1 MNDILKTYK
10 EQFREN
16 RHMLRRYTAFVLA
29 LAMITTLFV
38 NWQLH
43 GIGISMTAQYQCHEV
58 EHTHTAACYDKV
70 LICGYTEGE
79 LENADEIAAAEA
91 AAGSAQSSAE
101 DEIMPL
107 ELEPQ
112 IEFVPHEHTADC
124 YVEVQ
129 TLTCMEEEHTHGDDC
144 FDPEDGTL
152 ICEKYE
158 HTHGESCYTTEY
170 ELACGLEEGE
180 LVEQVVE
187 PTQTAELVAMAV
199 AEPVALEP
207 VVNTVEPIYHHHT
220 DACYEKVLTCP
231 LPEHHHTVACLSD
244 TSADLETPEEWQA
257 ANADAVITG
266 EWNKDLLS
274 VAKTQLGYE
283 QSVKNFEIDP
293 ADGVTLHYY
302 SRYGQSYG
310 NPYGEWDV
318 MFLSYCLKYAE
329 IPQSAIPQEAS
340 VLALRSSM
348 SGMDWLLQED
358 GSAAQP
364 GDIVIYNKYVT
375 RTVAV
380 DSSAAGAEPDL
391 DDLFNV
397 DTADT
402 SFSMDAAFENGA
414 ELEDS
419 DASALAAAPSTALQD
434 PAAAPS
440 TGTQDTVIA
449 PSTGTQDT
457 VLTPSIVDPEPEQPA
472 EKPVYSAGTAAS
484 STAASTPSTV
494 TSASSTVSSA
504 SGADTLAPS
513 VGSPAAE
520 PQTTTVTDALPVE
533 TVGIVSEVNE
543 DAGTLTVIS
552 GDVNGKVDEVT
563 LFNTDV
569 ENVISVAYAQIALSE
584 GDSDS
589 DDDTASDIIEI
600 DPVFS
605 CSVTTVY
612 ETASASAVRPSRSRA
627 ARYAAPSTY
636 AVTAVSATPVDMGTH
651 ITNVSVQVPNST
663 DGSGVVTSWKDA
675 NGIVRPGQT
684 VKVQLNYSFNKNEIT
699 KDNRVA
705 TYKLPNGITLL
716 PSVSHSGN
724 ITWRDITT
732 GKDVVVGTYNIDGD
746 TVTFTYNEDF
756 ADGKAFDGDF
766 EFKASASSDSSMEGQ
781 TIHFGGTTGS
791 VTIKKEDLISDLSLS
806 KNVQK
811 DASGKELIKYD
822 STAKTLD
829 IAYEVVAKTTNGT
842 GDTVN
847 LTDFFDTVNS
857 SLPSNATY
865 RQDTIKLIK
874 IAADGTEKDVT
885 TDYQSKL
892 TVGTELKYDALPE
905 LKAGEQYV
913 LRYHATIPVNDD
925 YTYKAINKVKAEF
938 DGKDSS
944 TSTEVKNTNPR
955 LTKSGNYDASSR
967 IITWT
972 VKINNPYGEDLRGKT
987 FKDFLPAGLEVVDVV
1002 KIQRGYYSDDIK
1014 PVSAADFIKDGYS
1027 YTFPTDLAHGPETE
1041 SFYTIEIKTKVPDN
1055 TTVGTIYTNTA
1066 DFDGSGASGDVTV
1079 TDRSSYLNKSLSK
1092 AEDLETGKKKL
1103 TWQTSVSI
1111 PTGWD
1116 EITLTDTIHDAE
1128 VNGTE
1133 QDGTHYA
1140 VLSELKEEIKNNLH
1154 LTLFNSSDTVTM
1166 ANASDYNVTFTVTYY
1181 DENNAVVTNDDAHV
1195 TKFSI
1200 TAKLA
1205 DGKTL
1210 DATSMELSSYH
1221 TVADISNAGIE
1232 EPWRFVNNAA
1242 SGGKTT
1248 DASYTYK
1255 KPKEAKLEKL
1265 VYNENNFDAA
1275 GSKISELDY
1284 DKNNGKIY
1292 YELTIP
1298 TSLTCKDE
1306 LTTKDLVITDTL
1318 PAGVT
1323 FDISSVDVG
1332 ANEYKSDG
1340 SVLHQTWFAHTI
1352 YGSNGRLDY
1361 EISATKNFSASK
1373 THIGVND
1380 TDRTITF
1387 TINKGYNVSAK
1398 PQVFYIRYS
1407 VSVAE
1412 DASWDDLRTQNI
1424 YRNSAE
1430 WNGDKAETKT
1440 TVKRSYEK
1448 LYKTGTIVDEGTD
1461 ATGNKL
1467 ATKKINYS
1475 VVINPT
1481 GDNLLNTSNT
1491 LTLTD
1496 TLSFDPSDNTSADLD
1511 LSSIHLYGVTL
1522 DTTTGNLV
1530 ADHTN
1535 EIGHDRFTAIYDSP
1549 NHTMTVTVPDELAC
1563 VLEYTYQISY
1573 PSSTE
1578 VTVKNHANLIGLEE
1592 KWVDTHVVNY
1602 DSTAT
1607 VRFSKFDLNKVDSND
1622 YLVTLRGA
1630 IFQLAKWN
1638 KTTKT
1643 FDEVCTLKTN
1653 ASGQIN
1659 FGLQDSSATAE
1670 SFTESS
1676 AQLLCSTLYRIV
1688 ETDAPTGYAPSKSPI
1703 YLLWGAFSSI
1713 KRADAFNAATG
1724 GESYIHDASEYDK
1737 WLDCNNVTYLARGD
1751 ISAVYVPNTANS
1763 ITVAKH
1769 WLDTD
1774 GKTELALDRVNS
1786 TYTATVELWRKGYQ
1800 SGGEKPDTKVESV
1813 TLDSS
1818 NNWSYSWNDLPLTDP
1833 ADSSITYK
1841 YYVKETA
1848 CSGTFKYD
1856 LNNTGITGGTILL
1869 YNQVPEDANY
1879 ELPSTGGSGT
1889 LPYTAVGGTMMLTA
1903 LAYSFIHRKRRHEGR
1918 ADD

>member
-1 MNDILKTYK
+1 MNDILKTYM
-10 EQFREN
+10 ERFREN
-16 RHMLRRYTAFVLA
+16 RHTLRRYTAFVLA
-29 LAMITTLFV
+29 LAIITTLFV

-43 GIGISMTAQYQCHEV
+43 GVGISMTAQYQCGEE
-58 EHTHTAACYDKV
+58 EHTHTADCYTKV
-70 LICGYTEGE
+70 LTCGYEEGE
-79 LENADEIAAAEA
+79 LENADELAAAAATSQPTVEA
-91 AAGSAQSSAE
+91 EPA
-101 DEIMPL
+101 PL
-107 ELEPQ
+107 SLEPQ
-112 IEFVPHEHTADC
+112 IEFVPHEHTEDC
-124 YVEVQ
+124 YTEVQ
-129 TLTCMEEEHTHGDDC
+129 TLTCMEEEHVHGDDC
-144 FDPEDGTL
+144 FDPEDGSL
-152 ICEKYE
+152 ICDKFE
-158 HTHGESCYTTEY
+158 HTHDESCYTTEY
-170 ELACGLEEGE
+170 ELTCGLEEGE

-187 PTQTAELVAMAV
+187 PTQSAELAAMAV

-207 VVNTVEPIYHHHT
+207 TVDTVEPIYHHHT
-220 DACYEKVLTCP
+220 DACYEEVLTCP

-244 TSADLETPEEWQA
+244 TSADVETPEEWQA
-257 ANADAVITG
+257 ANAEAVMTG
-266 EWNKDLLS
+266 NWDEDLLS

-283 QSVKNFEIDP
+283 QSEKNFEIDP
-293 ADGVTLHYY
+293 ADGVTLRYY

-318 MFLSYCLKYAE
+318 MFLSYCLKYAG

-340 VLALRSSM
+340 VLSLRSSM
-348 SGMDWLLQED
+348 SDMDWLLDGED
-358 GSAAQP
+358 GSAANV

-380 DSSAAGAEPDL
+380 DSSADGAADGL
-391 DDLFNV
+391 DDQ
-397 DTADT
+397 
-402 SFSMDAAFENGA
+402 FSMDAEGENGA
-414 ELEDS
+414 ELEES
-419 DASALAAAPSTALQD
+419 GAAALDTA
-434 PAAAPS
+434 PAAEDAPAADS
-440 TGTQDTVIA
+440 VITPDLPDTA
-449 PSTGTQDT
+449 N
-457 VLTPSIVDPEPEQPA
+457 PEQPA
-472 EKPVYSAGTAAS
+472 AKPVDSTGT
-484 STAASTPSTV
+484 
-494 TSASSTVSSA
+494 SA

-513 VGSPAAE
+513 VVSPAAE

-533 TVGIVSEVNE
+533 TVGIVSSVDK
-543 DAGTLTVIS
+543 DADTLTVIS
-552 GDVNGKVDEVT
+552 GDVDGKVAEVT

-569 ENVISVAYAQIALSE
+569 ENVISVAYAQIELSE

-589 DDDTASDIIEI
+589 DDDTASDIIET

-684 VKVQLNYSFNKNEIT
+684 VKVQLNYSFNENEIT
-699 KDNRVA
+699 ADNRVA
-705 TYKLPNGITLL
+705 TYKFPNGITLL
-716 PSVSHSGN
+716 DSVSDSGN
-724 ITWRDITT
+724 ITWRDST
-732 GKDVVVGTYNIDGD
+732 GKDVVVGTYNIVGD
-746 TVTFTYNEDF
+746 TVTFTYNETF

-766 EFKASASSDSSMEGQ
+766 EFKASASSDSSMENQ
-781 TIHFGGTTGS
+781 KINFGGTTGS

-938 DGKDSS
+938 DGKDSY

-987 FKDFLPAGLEVVDVV
+987 FKDFLPAELEVVGEV

-1014 PVSAADFIKDGYS
+1014 PVSAADFKKDNYT

-1055 TTVGTIYTNTA
+1055 TTVGTTYTNTA

-1103 TWQTSVSI
+1103 TWKTSVSI
-1111 PTGWD
+1111 PTGWNK
-1116 EITLTDTIHDAE
+1116 ITLTDTIHDAE

-1140 VLSELKEEIKNNLH
+1140 VLSELKDEIKNNLH
-1154 LTLFNSSDTVTM
+1154 LTLFNSTETVTM
-1166 ANASDYNVTFTVTYY
+1166 ANASEHDVTFTVTYY

-1210 DATSMELSSYH
+1210 DATSMELSNYH

-1232 EPWRFVNNAA
+1232 EPWLFVNTAA
-1242 SGGKTT
+1242 SGDKTT
-1248 DASYTYK
+1248 DADYTYK

-1284 DKNNGKIY
+1284 QKNNGKIY

-1298 TSLTCKDE
+1298 TSLTCKDL
-1306 LTTKDLVITDTL
+1306 LTIKDLEITDTL

-1323 FDISSVDVG
+1323 FDISNVITVG
-1332 ANEYKSDG
+1332 ALPLNDDG
-1340 SVLHQTWFAHTI
+1340 SVPHQGWLAQTI
-1352 YGSNGRLDY
+1352 YGSDGRANY
-1361 EISATKNFSASK
+1361 EISTTKNFSASK
-1373 THIGVND
+1373 THIGATD

-1387 TINKGYNVSAK
+1387 TINKGYNVSNK
-1398 PQVFYIRYS
+1398 PQVFYIRYW

-1412 DASWDDLRTQNI
+1412 DASWDDLRTENK

-1430 WNGDKAETKT
+1430 WNGDKAETET

-1481 GDNLLNTSNT
+1481 GDKLLTTSNT

-1496 TLSFDPSDNTSADLD
+1496 TLSFEPSDNTSADLD

-1535 EIGHDRFTAIYDSP
+1535 EIGHDRFTATYDSP

-1578 VTVKNHANLIGLEE
+1578 VTVKNHANLTGLVE

-1602 DSTAT
+1602 DSSAT

-1622 YLVTLRGA
+1622 YLVTLPGA
-1630 IFQLAKWN
+1630 TFQLAKWN
-1638 KTTKT
+1638 KTAGT
-1643 FDEVCTLKTN
+1643 FEEVCTLKTN

-1659 FGLQDSSATAE
+1659 FGLLDSSATAE
-1670 SFTESS
+1670 IPTMSS

-1688 ETDAPTGYAPSKSPI
+1688 ETDAPTGYALSKSPI
-1703 YLLWGAFSSI
+1703 YLLWGAFSNT
-1713 KRADAFNAATG
+1713 KRADAFNAAT

-1737 WLDCNNVTYLARGD
+1737 WLNCNDVTYLARGD

-1774 GKTELALDRVNS
+1774 GKTELAPNKVNS
-1786 TYTATVELWRKGYQ
+1786 TYTATVELRRKGYQ
-1800 SGGEKPDTKVESV
+1800 YSGEKSDTKVESV

-1818 NNWSYSWNDLPLTDP
+1818 NNWSYSWNNLPLTDP

-1889 LPYTAVGGTMMLTA
+1889 LPYTAVGGIMMLTA
-1903 LAYSFIHRKRRHEGR
+1903 LAYSFIHRKRRREGR

>member
-1 MNDILKTYK
+1 MNDILKTYM
-10 EQFREN
+10 ERFREN
-16 RHMLRRYTAFVLA
+16 RHTLRRYTAFVLA

-43 GIGISMTAQYQCHEV
+43 GVGISMTAQYQCGEE
-58 EHTHTAACYDKV
+58 EHIHTADCYTKV
-70 LICGYTEGE
+70 LTCGYEEGE
-79 LENADEIAAAEA
+79 LENADELAAAAATSQPTVEA
-91 AAGSAQSSAE
+91 EPA
-101 DEIMPL
+101 PL
-107 ELEPQ
+107 SLEPQ
-112 IEFVPHEHTADC
+112 IEFVPHEHTEDC
-124 YVEVQ
+124 YTEVQ
-129 TLTCMEEEHTHGDDC
+129 TLTCMEEEHVHGDDC
-144 FDPEDGTL
+144 FDPEDGSL
-152 ICEKYE
+152 ICDKFE
-158 HTHGESCYTTEY
+158 HTHDESCYTTEY
-170 ELACGLEEGE
+170 ELTCGLEEGE

-187 PTQTAELVAMAV
+187 PTQSAELAAMAV

-207 VVNTVEPIYHHHT
+207 AVDTVEPIYHHHT
-220 DACYEKVLTCP
+220 DACYEEVLTCP

-244 TSADLETPEEWQA
+244 TSADVETPEEWQA
-257 ANADAVITG
+257 ANAEAVMTG
-266 EWNKDLLS
+266 NWDEDLLS

-283 QSVKNFEIDP
+283 QSEKNFEIDP
-293 ADGVTLHYY
+293 ADGVTLRYY

-318 MFLSYCLKYAE
+318 MFLSYCLKYAG

-348 SGMDWLLQED
+348 SDMDWLLDGED
-358 GSAAQP
+358 GSAANV

-380 DSSAAGAEPDL
+380 DSSADGAADDL
-391 DDLFNV
+391 DDQ
-397 DTADT
+397 
-402 SFSMDAAFENGA
+402 FSMDTDFENGA
-414 ELEDS
+414 ALETS
-419 DASALAAAPSTALQD
+419 GASALDAAP
-434 PAAAPS
+434 AADS
-440 TGTQDTVIA
+440 TGAQDTA
-449 PSTGTQDT
+449 ATSGTQDT
-457 VLTPSIVDPEPEQPA
+457 VLTPEPVDPQTEQPA
-472 EKPVYSAGTAAS
+472 EKPVDSADTAA
-484 STAASTPSTV
+484 PSTV
-494 TSASSTVSSA
+494 TSV

-513 VGSPAAE
+513 VVSPAAE

-533 TVGIVSEVNE
+533 TVGIVSSVDK
-543 DAGTLTVIS
+543 DADTLTVIS
-552 GDVNGKVDEVT
+552 GDVDGKVAEVT

-569 ENVISVAYAQIALSE
+569 ENVISVAYAQIELSE

-589 DDDTASDIIEI
+589 DDDTASDIIET

-684 VKVQLNYSFNKNEIT
+684 VKVQLNYSFNENEIT
-699 KDNRVA
+699 ADNRVA

-716 PSVSHSGN
+716 DSVSDSGN
-724 ITWRDITT
+724 ITWRDST
-732 GKDVVVGTYNIDGD
+732 GKDVVVGTYNIVGD
-746 TVTFTYNEDF
+746 TVTFTYNETF

-766 EFKASASSDSSMEGQ
+766 EFKASASSDSSMENQ
-781 TIHFGGTTGS
+781 KINFGGTTGS

-811 DASGKELIKYD
+811 DANGKELIKYD

-944 TSTEVKNTNPR
+944 TSKEVKNTEPR
-955 LTKSGNYDASSR
+955 LTKSGNYDANSR

-972 VKINNPYGEDLRGKT
+972 VTIKNPYGEDLRGKKFT
-987 FKDFLPAGLEVVDVV
+987 DLLPAGLEVVNNVE
-1002 KIQRGYYSDDIK
+1002 ITRGYWSDDIK
-1014 PVSAADFIKDGYS
+1014 PVSAEDFKKAGCS
-1027 YTFPTDLAHGPETE
+1027 YTFPTDKSETAA
-1041 SFYTIEIKTKVPDN
+1041 FYTIKIQTKVPDG
-1055 TTVGTIYTNTA
+1055 TAVGTTYTNTA
-1066 DFDGSGASGDVTV
+1066 DFDGNSASGEVTV
-1079 TDRSSYLNKSLSK
+1079 TDRSSYLSKSLST

-1111 PTGWD
+1111 PTGWNK
-1116 EITLTDTIHDAE
+1116 ITLTDTIHDAE
-1128 VNGTE
+1128 VEGIE

-1140 VLSELKEEIKNNLH
+1140 VLSELRDEIKANLY
-1154 LTLFNSSDTVTM
+1154 LTLFNSSETVTM
-1166 ANASDYNVTFTVTYY
+1166 ANASEHHVTFTVTYY
-1181 DENNAVVTNDDAHV
+1181 DEHGNTITNNDAHV
-1195 TKFSI
+1195 AKFTI
-1200 TAKLA
+1200 TANLA
-1205 DGKTL
+1205 DGQTL
-1210 DATSMELSSYH
+1210 DATSMVLSSYH

-1232 EPWRFVNNAA
+1232 EPWLFVNNAA
-1242 SGGKTT
+1242 SGDKTS

-1265 VYNENNFDAA
+1265 VYEYGNFNNA

-1284 DKNNGKIY
+1284 TSNGGKIY

-1298 TSLTCKDE
+1298 TSLTCKDP

-1323 FDISSVDVG
+1323 FDISSVTVG
-1332 ANEYKSDG
+1332 ANEYKADG
-1340 SVLHQTWFAHTI
+1340 SVNHQAWFANTI
-1352 YGSNGRLDY
+1352 YGSGGRSNYD
-1361 EISATKNFSASK
+1361 ISATKNFSASK
-1373 THIGVND
+1373 THIGATD

-1387 TINKGYNVSAK
+1387 TINKGYNVSNK

-1412 DASWDDLRTQNI
+1412 DASWDDLRTQNT

-1430 WNGDKAETKT
+1430 WNGDKAETET

-1481 GDNLLNTSNT
+1481 GDKLLTTSNTT

-1496 TLSFDPSDNTSADLD
+1496 TLSFEPSDKTSADLD

-1578 VTVKNHANLIGLEE
+1578 VTVKNHANLTGLVE

-1602 DSTAT
+1602 DSSAT

-1622 YLVTLRGA
+1622 YLVTLPGA
-1630 IFQLAKWN
+1630 TFELAKWN

-1643 FDEVCTLKTN
+1643 FDEGRTLKTN
-1653 ASGQIN
+1653 TSGQIN
-1659 FGLQDSSATAE
+1659 FSLQGSSATAE
-1670 SFTESS
+1670 IITESS
-1676 AQLLCSTLYRIV
+1676 AQLLCNTLYRIV
-1688 ETDAPTGYAPSKSPI
+1688 ETDAPTGYALSKSPI
-1703 YLLWGAFSSI
+1703 YLLWGAFSNTT
-1713 KRADAFNAATG
+1713 RAEAFNAAT

-1774 GKTELALDRVNS
+1774 GKTELALDKVNS
-1786 TYTATVELWRKGYQ
+1786 TYTATVKLWRKSYQ
-1800 SGGEKPDTKVESV
+1800 YGSQKSDELVKTV
-1813 TLDSS
+1813 TLDNS
-1818 NNWSYSWNDLPLTDP
+1818 NNWSYSWNNLPLTDP

-1889 LPYTAVGGTMMLTA
+1889 LPYTAVGGTMMLSA
-1903 LAYSFIHRKRRHEGR
+1903 LAYSFIHRKRRREGR

>member
-1 MNDILKTYK
+1 MNDILKTYM
-10 EQFREN
+10 ERFREN
-16 RHMLRRYTAFVLA
+16 RHTLRRYTAFVLA

-43 GIGISMTAQYQCHEV
+43 GVGISMTAQYQCGEE
-58 EHTHTAACYDKV
+58 EHTHTADCYTKV
-70 LICGYTEGE
+70 LTCGYEEGE
-79 LENADEIAAAEA
+79 LENADEVAAAA
-91 AAGSAQSSAE
+91 AATSQPTVEAE
-101 DEIMPL
+101 PMPL
-107 ELEPQ
+107 SLEPQ
-112 IEFVPHEHTADC
+112 IEFVPHEHTEDC
-124 YVEVQ
+124 YTEVQ
-129 TLTCMEEEHTHGDDC
+129 TLTCMEEEHVHDDDC
-144 FDPEDGTL
+144 FDPEDGSL
-152 ICEKYE
+152 ICDKFE
-158 HTHGESCYTTEY
+158 HTHDESCYTTEY
-170 ELACGLEEGE
+170 ELTCGLEEGE

-187 PTQTAELVAMAV
+187 PTQSAALVAMAV
-199 AEPVALEP
+199 AEPVALAP
-207 VVNTVEPIYHHHT
+207 MVDTVEPIYHHHT
-220 DACYEKVLTCP
+220 DACYEEVLTCP

-257 ANADAVITG
+257 ANAEAVMTG
-266 EWNKDLLS
+266 NWAEDLVS
-274 VAKTQLGYE
+274 VAQTQLGYE
-283 QSVKNFEIDP
+283 QSEKNFEIDP
-293 ADGVTLHYY
+293 ADGVTLRYY

-318 MFLSYCLKYAE
+318 MFLSYCLKYAG

-348 SGMDWLLQED
+348 SDMDWLLDNED
-358 GSAAQP
+358 GSAADV

-380 DSSAAGAEPDL
+380 DSSADGAADGL
-391 DDLFNV
+391 DDLF
-397 DTADT
+397 
-402 SFSMDAAFENGA
+402 SMDAEGENGA
-414 ELEDS
+414 ELEES
-419 DASALAAAPSTALQD
+419 GAAALDSV
-434 PAAAPS
+434 PAAEDTTTLDTPDLP
-440 TGTQDTVIA
+440 DTV
-449 PSTGTQDT
+449 DT
-457 VLTPSIVDPEPEQPA
+457 DQPA
-472 EKPVYSAGTAAS
+472 AKPVDS
-484 STAASTPSTV
+484 
-494 TSASSTVSSA
+494 
-504 SGADTLAPS
+504 ADTAAPS

-520 PQTTTVTDALPVE
+520 PQTTTVTDAQPVE
-533 TVGIVSEVNE
+533 TVGIVSSVDS

-552 GDVNGKVDEVT
+552 GDVDGKVAEVA
-563 LFNTDV
+563 LYDADV
-569 ENVISVAYAQIALSE
+569 ENVISVAYAQMALSE
-584 GDSDS
+584 GDA
-589 DDDTASDIIEI
+589 ASDITEI

-612 ETASASAVRPSRSRA
+612 GTVSASAMRPAPSYV
-627 ARYAAPSTY
+627 ARYAAPSMY
-636 AVTAVSATPVDMGTH
+636 AVAAVSATPVDMGEH
-651 ITNVSVQVPNST
+651 ITNVIVQIPAST
-663 DGSGVVTSWKDA
+663 NGSGVVTSWKDA

-684 VKVQLNYSFNKNEIT
+684 VKVQLSYGFDANKIT
-699 KDNRVA
+699 KDNCVA

-724 ITWRDITT
+724 ITWHDRTT
-732 GKDVVVGTYNIDGD
+732 GQKVVVGTYKIDGD

-766 EFKASASSDSSMEGQ
+766 EFQASASSDSSMEGKE
-781 TIHFGGTTGS
+781 INFGGTNGS
-791 VTIKKEDLISDLSLS
+791 VTIKKEDLTHDLSLS

-811 DASGKELIKYD
+811 DENGKELIKYD
-822 STAKTLD
+822 SKTKKLD

-842 GDTVN
+842 GTTVD
-847 LTDFFDTVNS
+847 LTDFFDTAS
-857 SLPSNATY
+857 ASLGKF
-865 RQDTIKLIK
+865 QEDTVTLIK
-874 IAADGTEKDVT
+874 VAADGTETDVT
-885 TDYQSKL
+885 ETYKAQL
-892 TVGTELKYDALPE
+892 TINNSELKYSALPKLE
-905 LKAGEQYV
+905 ASEQYV
-913 LRYHATIPVNDD
+913 LRYHATIPVKDD
-925 YTYKAINKVKAEF
+925 YTYQSINNVKAEF
-938 DGKDSS
+938 DGKDSY
-944 TSTEVKNTNPR
+944 TSKEVKNTEPR
-955 LTKSGNYDASSR
+955 LTKSGNYDANSR

-972 VKINNPYGEDLRGKT
+972 IQINNPFGEDLRGKT
-987 FKDFLPAGLEVVDVV
+987 FKDLLPAGLEVVDKVI
-1002 KIQRGYYSDDIK
+1002 IQREHWSQDIN

-1027 YTFPTDLAHGPETE
+1027 YTFPADKSETAT
-1041 SFYTIEIKTKVPDN
+1041 FYRIFLQTKIPN
-1055 TTVGTIYTNTA
+1055 GTAVGTTFKNEAT
-1066 DFDGSGASGDVTV
+1066 FDGSGASGDVTV
-1079 TDRSSYLNKSLSK
+1079 TDRSSYLNKSLYK
-1092 AEDLETGKKKL
+1092 AEDLETGKKKQL

-1111 PTGWD
+1111 PTGWN

-1140 VLSELKEEIKNNLH
+1140 VLSELKDEIKNNLH
-1154 LTLFNSSDTVTM
+1154 LTLFNSTETVTM
-1166 ANASDYNVTFTVTYY
+1166 ANASEHDVTFTVTYY

-1210 DATSMELSSYH
+1210 DATSMELSNYH

-1232 EPWRFVNNAA
+1232 EPWRFVNTAA

-1265 VYNENNFDAA
+1265 VYNENNFDNA

-1298 TSLTCKDE
+1298 TSLTSKDP
-1306 LTTKDLVITDTL
+1306 LTTKDLEITDTL
-1318 PAGVT
+1318 PDGVT
-1323 FDISSVDVG
+1323 FDISSVTVG
-1332 ANEYKSDG
+1332 VRDYNNDG
-1340 SVLHQTWFAHTI
+1340 SVIHSSWLGHTI
-1352 YGSNGRLDY
+1352 YSSIGGTPNY
-1361 EISATKNFSASK
+1361 EISATKNFSATK
-1373 THIGVND
+1373 THIGATD
-1380 TDRTITF
+1380 TDRTVKF
-1387 TINKGYNVSAK
+1387 TITNGYNVSEK

-1424 YRNSAE
+1424 YRNHAE

-1440 TVKRSYEK
+1440 TVKRSYDK
-1448 LYKTGTIVDEGTD
+1448 IYKTGTVVDEGLD
-1461 ATGNKL
+1461 ANGKPT

-1481 GDNLLNTSNT
+1481 GAKLLTTSNT
-1491 LTLTD
+1491 LTLKD
-1496 TLSFDPSDNTSADLD
+1496 TLSFNPSNETSAELD

-1522 DTTTGNLV
+1522 NTEGNLV

-1535 EIGHDRFTAIYDSP
+1535 EISRDRFTAIYDSP
-1549 NHTMTVTVPDELAC
+1549 NRIMTVTVPDELAC

-1578 VTVKNHANLIGLEE
+1578 VTVKNHANLTGLVE

-1602 DSTAT
+1602 DSSAT

-1622 YLVTLRGA
+1622 YLVTLPGA
-1630 IFQLAKWN
+1630 TFQLAKWDISTN
-1638 KTTKT
+1638 AFK
-1643 FDEVCTLKTN
+1643 EVCKLTTDN
-1653 ASGQIN
+1653 SGQIH
-1659 FGLQDSSATAE
+1659 FSLATAE
-1670 SFTESS
+1670 SHDTSS

-1688 ETDAPTGYAPSKSPI
+1688 EVERPSGYALSQSPI
-1703 YLLWGAFSSI
+1703 YLLWGAQPNTTA
-1713 KRADAFNAATG
+1713 ADAFKAATG
-1724 GESYIHDASEYDK
+1724 TAYIHDASEYNN
-1737 WLDCNNVTYLARGD
+1737 WLDCNKVTYLARGES
-1751 ISAVYVPNTANS
+1751 SAVYVPNTANS

-1774 GKTELALDRVNS
+1774 GKTELALDKVNS
-1786 TYTATVELWRKGYQ
+1786 TYTATVELWRKGGSQ
-1800 SGGEKPDTKVESV
+1800 TSDTKVDTF

-1818 NNWSYSWNDLPLTDP
+1818 NNWSHSWKDLPLVDP
-1833 ADSSITYK
+1833 NNSSITYK

-1869 YNQVPEDANY
+1869 YNQVPEDDGY
-1879 ELPSTGGSGT
+1879 ELPSTGGTGT
-1889 LPYTAVGGTMMLTA
+1889 LPYTAVGGTMMLSA

>member
-16 RHMLRRYTAFVLA
+16 RHTLRRYTAFVLA

-43 GIGISMTAQYQCHEV
+43 GVGISMTAQYQCGEV
-58 EHTHTAACYDKV
+58 EHAHTADCYDKV
-70 LICGYTEGE
+70 LICGYTEGQ
-79 LENADEIAAAEA
+79 LENADEVAAAEA
-91 AAGSAQSSAE
+91 VAASAAQSSAE
-101 DEIMPL
+101 EEIMPL

-112 IEFVPHEHTADC
+112 IEFVPHEHTDDC
-124 YVEVQ
+124 YTEVQ
-129 TLTCMEEEHTHGDDC
+129 TLTCMEEEHVHDDDC
-144 FDPEDGTL
+144 YDPEDGTL
-152 ICEKYE
+152 ICEKFE
-158 HTHGESCYTTEY
+158 HTHDESCYTTEY
-170 ELACGLEEGE
+170 ELTCGLEEGE

-207 VVNTVEPIYHHHT
+207 VVDTVEPIYHHHT
-220 DACYEKVLTCP
+220 DACYEEVLVCP
-231 LPEHHHTVACLSD
+231 LPEHHHTVSCLSD

-266 EWNKDLLS
+266 EWNEDLLS

-283 QSVKNFEIDP
+283 QSEKNFEIDP
-293 ADGVTLHYY
+293 ADGVTLRYY

-310 NPYGEWDV
+310 NAYGEWDV
-318 MFLSYCLKYAE
+318 MFLAYCLKYAE

-348 SGMDWLLQED
+348 SGMDWLLEED

-380 DSSAAGAEPDL
+380 DSSADSAEPDL
-391 DDLFNV
+391 DDQFSV
-397 DTADT
+397 DTE
-402 SFSMDAAFENGA
+402 FENSA
-414 ELEDS
+414 ELEGS
-419 DASALAAAPSTALQD
+419 GVSAQDAAPSAD
-434 PAAAPS
+434 DS
-440 TGTQDTVIA
+440 TGAQDTA
-449 PSTGTQDT
+449 ATSGTQDT
-457 VLTPSIVDPEPEQPA
+457 VLTPEPVDPQTEQPA
-472 EKPVYSAGTAAS
+472 EKPVDSADTAA
-484 STAASTPSTV
+484 PSTV
-494 TSASSTVSSA
+494 TSV
-504 SGADTLAPS
+504 SGADTAAPS
-513 VGSPAAE
+513 MVSPAAE

-533 TVGIVSEVNE
+533 TVGIVSSVDK
-543 DAGTLTVIS
+543 DADTLTVIS
-552 GDVNGKVDEVT
+552 GDVDGKVAEVT

-569 ENVISVAYAQIALSE
+569 ENVISVAYAQIELSE
-584 GDSDS
+584 GDSDL
-589 DDDTASDIIEI
+589 DDDTASDIIET

-684 VKVQLNYSFNKNEIT
+684 VKVQLNYSFNENEIT
-699 KDNRVA
+699 ADNRVA

-716 PSVSHSGN
+716 DSVSDSGN
-724 ITWRDITT
+724 ITWRDST
-732 GKDVVVGTYNIDGD
+732 GKDVVVGTYNIVGD
-746 TVTFTYNEDF
+746 TVTFTYNETF

-766 EFKASASSDSSMEGQ
+766 EFKASASSDSSMENQ
-781 TIHFGGTTGS
+781 KINFGGTTGS

-944 TSTEVKNTNPR
+944 TSKEVKNTEPR
-955 LTKSGNYDASSR
+955 LTKSGNYDANSR

-972 VKINNPYGEDLRGKT
+972 VTIKNPYGEDLRGKKFT
-987 FKDFLPAGLEVVDVV
+987 DLLPAGLEVVNNVE
-1002 KIQRGYYSDDIK
+1002 ITRGYWSDDIK
-1014 PVSAADFIKDGYS
+1014 PVSAEDFKKAGCS
-1027 YTFPTDLAHGPETE
+1027 YTFPTDKSETAA
-1041 SFYTIEIKTKVPDN
+1041 FYTIKIQTKVPDG
-1055 TTVGTIYTNTA
+1055 TAVGTTYTNTA
-1066 DFDGSGASGDVTV
+1066 DFDGNSASGEVTV
-1079 TDRSSYLNKSLSK
+1079 TDRSSYLSKSLST

-1111 PTGWD
+1111 PTGWNK
-1116 EITLTDTIHDAE
+1116 ITLTDTIHDAE
-1128 VNGTE
+1128 VEGIE

-1140 VLSELKEEIKNNLH
+1140 VLSELRDEIKANLY
-1154 LTLFNSSDTVTM
+1154 LTLFNSSETVTM
-1166 ANASDYNVTFTVTYY
+1166 ANASEHHVTFTVTYY
-1181 DENNAVVTNDDAHV
+1181 DEHGNTITNNDAHV
-1195 TKFSI
+1195 AKFTI
-1200 TAKLA
+1200 TANLA
-1205 DGKTL
+1205 DGQTL
-1210 DATSMELSSYH
+1210 DATSMVLSSYH

-1232 EPWRFVNNAA
+1232 EPWLFVNNAA
-1242 SGGKTT
+1242 SGDKTS

-1265 VYNENNFDAA
+1265 VYEYGNFNNA

-1284 DKNNGKIY
+1284 TSNGGKIY

-1298 TSLTCKDE
+1298 TSLTCKDP

-1323 FDISSVDVG
+1323 FDISSVTVG
-1332 ANEYKSDG
+1332 ANEYKADG
-1340 SVLHQTWFAHTI
+1340 SVNHQAWFANTI
-1352 YGSNGRLDY
+1352 YGSGGRSNYD
-1361 EISATKNFSASK
+1361 ISATKNFSASK
-1373 THIGVND
+1373 THIGATD

-1387 TINKGYNVSAK
+1387 TINSGYNVSDK

-1412 DASWDDLRTQNI
+1412 DASWDDLRTENK

-1430 WNGDKAETKT
+1430 WNGDKAETET

-1448 LYKTGTIVDEGTD
+1448 LYKTGTVVTEDPD
-1461 ATGNKL
+1461 ASGKPT

-1481 GDNLLNTSNT
+1481 GDKLLTTSNT

-1496 TLSFDPSDNTSADLD
+1496 TLSFEPSDNTSADLD

-1535 EIGHDRFTAIYDSP
+1535 EIGHDRFTATYDSP

-1578 VTVKNHANLIGLEE
+1578 VTVKNHANLSGLVE

-1602 DSTAT
+1602 DSSAT

-1622 YLVTLRGA
+1622 YLVTLPGA
-1630 IFQLAKWN
+1630 TFQLAKWN
-1638 KTTKT
+1638 KTAGT
-1643 FDEVCTLKTN
+1643 FEEVCTLKTN

-1659 FGLQDSSATAE
+1659 FGLLDSSATAE
-1670 SFTESS
+1670 IPTMSS

-1688 ETDAPTGYAPSKSPI
+1688 ETDAPTGYALSKSPI
-1703 YLLWGAFSSI
+1703 YLLWGAFSNT
-1713 KRADAFNAATG
+1713 KQDDAFKTATG
-1724 GESYIHDASEYDK
+1724 ETCVNDSEYNYGIDSSK
-1737 WLDCNNVTYLARGD
+1737 VTYLARGD

-1774 GKTELALDRVNS
+1774 GKTELALDKVNS
-1786 TYTATVELWRKGYQ
+1786 TYTATVELWRKSYQ
-1800 SGGEKPDTKVESV
+1800 YSGEKSDTKVESV

-1818 NNWSYSWNDLPLTDP
+1818 NNWSYSWNNLPLTDS

-1848 CSGTFKYD
+1848 YSGTFKYD

-1889 LPYTAVGGTMMLTA
+1889 LPYTAVGGTMMLSA
-1903 LAYSFIHRKRRHEGR
+1903 LAYSFIHRKRRREGR

>member
-16 RHMLRRYTAFVLA
+16 RHTLRRYTAFVLA

-43 GIGISMTAQYQCHEV
+43 GVGISMTAQYQCGEV
-58 EHTHTAACYDKV
+58 EHAHTADCYDKV
-70 LICGYTEGE
+70 LICGYTEGQ
-79 LENADEIAAAEA
+79 LENADEVAAAEA
-91 AAGSAQSSAE
+91 AAASAAQSSAE
-101 DEIMPL
+101 EEIMPL

-112 IEFVPHEHTADC
+112 IEFVPHEHTDDC
-124 YVEVQ
+124 YTEVQ
-129 TLTCMEEEHTHGDDC
+129 TLTCMEEEHVHDDDC
-144 FDPEDGTL
+144 YDPEDGTL
-152 ICEKYE
+152 ICEKFE
-158 HTHGESCYTTEY
+158 HTHDESCYTTEY
-170 ELACGLEEGE
+170 ELTCGLEEGE

-187 PTQTAELVAMAV
+187 PTQSAELVAMAV

-207 VVNTVEPIYHHHT
+207 VVDTVEPIYHHHT
-220 DACYEKVLTCP
+220 DACYEEVLVCP
-231 LPEHHHTVACLSD
+231 LPEHHHTVSCLSD

-266 EWNKDLLS
+266 EWNEDLLS

-283 QSVKNFEIDP
+283 QSEKNFEIDP
-293 ADGVTLHYY
+293 ADGVTLRYY

-310 NPYGEWDV
+310 NAYGEWDV
-318 MFLSYCLKYAE
+318 MFLAYCLKYAE

-348 SGMDWLLQED
+348 SGMDWLLEED

-380 DSSAAGAEPDL
+380 DSSADSAEPDL
-391 DDLFNV
+391 DDLFSV
-397 DTADT
+397 
-402 SFSMDAAFENGA
+402 DAAFENSA

-419 DASALAAAPSTALQD
+419 GVSALDAAPSAD
-434 PAAAPS
+434 DS
-440 TGTQDTVIA
+440 TGAQDTA
-449 PSTGTQDT
+449 ATSGTQDT
-457 VLTPSIVDPEPEQPA
+457 VLTPEPVDPQTEQPA
-472 EKPVYSAGTAAS
+472 EKPVDSADTAA
-484 STAASTPSTV
+484 PSTV
-494 TSASSTVSSA
+494 TSV

-513 VGSPAAE
+513 VVSPAAE

-533 TVGIVSEVNE
+533 TVGIVSSVDK
-543 DAGTLTVIS
+543 DADTLTVIS
-552 GDVNGKVDEVT
+552 GDVDGKVAEVT

-569 ENVISVAYAQIALSE
+569 ENVISVAYAQIELSE

-589 DDDTASDIIEI
+589 DDDTASDIIET

-684 VKVQLNYSFNKNEIT
+684 VKVQLNYSFNENEIT
-699 KDNRVA
+699 ADNRVA

-716 PSVSHSGN
+716 DSVSDSGN
-724 ITWRDITT
+724 ITWRDST
-732 GKDVVVGTYNIDGD
+732 GKDVVVGTYNIVGD
-746 TVTFTYNEDF
+746 TVTFTYNETF

-766 EFKASASSDSSMEGQ
+766 EFKASASSDSSMENQ
-781 TIHFGGTTGS
+781 KINFGGTTGS

-944 TSTEVKNTNPR
+944 TSKEVKNTEPR
-955 LTKSGNYDASSR
+955 LTKSGNYDANSR

-972 VKINNPYGEDLRGKT
+972 VTIKNPYGEDLRGKKFT
-987 FKDFLPAGLEVVDVV
+987 DLLPAGLEVVNNVE
-1002 KIQRGYYSDDIK
+1002 ITRGYWSDDIK
-1014 PVSAADFIKDGYS
+1014 PVSAEDFKKAGCS
-1027 YTFPTDLAHGPETE
+1027 YTFPTDKSETAA
-1041 SFYTIEIKTKVPDN
+1041 FYTIKIQTKVPDG
-1055 TTVGTIYTNTA
+1055 TAVGTTYTNTA
-1066 DFDGSGASGDVTV
+1066 DFDGNSASGEVTV
-1079 TDRSSYLNKSLSK
+1079 TDRSSYLSKSLST

-1111 PTGWD
+1111 PTGWNK
-1116 EITLTDTIHDAE
+1116 ITLTDTIHDAE
-1128 VNGTE
+1128 VEGIE

-1140 VLSELKEEIKNNLH
+1140 VLSELRDEIKANLY
-1154 LTLFNSSDTVTM
+1154 LTLFNSSETVTM
-1166 ANASDYNVTFTVTYY
+1166 ANASEHHVTFTVTYY
-1181 DENNAVVTNDDAHV
+1181 DEHGNTITNNDAHV
-1195 TKFSI
+1195 AKFTI
-1200 TAKLA
+1200 TANLA
-1205 DGKTL
+1205 DGQTL
-1210 DATSMELSSYH
+1210 DATSMVLSSYH

-1232 EPWRFVNNAA
+1232 EPWLFVNNAA
-1242 SGGKTT
+1242 SGDKTS

-1265 VYNENNFDAA
+1265 VYEYGNFNNA

-1284 DKNNGKIY
+1284 TSNGGKIY

-1298 TSLTCKDE
+1298 TSLTCKDP

-1323 FDISSVDVG
+1323 FDISSVTVG
-1332 ANEYKSDG
+1332 ANEYKADG
-1340 SVLHQTWFAHTI
+1340 SVNHQAWFANTI
-1352 YGSNGRLDY
+1352 YGSGGRSNYD
-1361 EISATKNFSASK
+1361 ISATKNFSASK
-1373 THIGVND
+1373 THIGATD

-1387 TINKGYNVSAK
+1387 TINKGYNVSNK

-1412 DASWDDLRTQNI
+1412 DASWDDLRTQNT

-1430 WNGDKAETKT
+1430 WNGDKAETET

-1481 GDNLLNTSNT
+1481 GDKLLTTSNTT

-1496 TLSFDPSDNTSADLD
+1496 TLSFEPSDKTSADLD

-1578 VTVKNHANLIGLEE
+1578 VTVKNHANLTGLVE

-1602 DSTAT
+1602 DSSAT

-1622 YLVTLRGA
+1622 YLVTLPGA
-1630 IFQLAKWN
+1630 TFELAKWN

-1643 FDEVCTLKTN
+1643 FDEGRTLKTN
-1653 ASGQIN
+1653 TSGQIN
-1659 FGLQDSSATAE
+1659 FSLQGSSATAE
-1670 SFTESS
+1670 IITESS
-1676 AQLLCSTLYRIV
+1676 AQLLCNTLYRIV
-1688 ETDAPTGYAPSKSPI
+1688 ETDAPTGYALSKSPI
-1703 YLLWGAFSSI
+1703 YLLWGAFSNTT
-1713 KRADAFNAATG
+1713 RAEAFNAAT

-1774 GKTELALDRVNS
+1774 GKTELALDKVNS
-1786 TYTATVELWRKGYQ
+1786 TYTATVKLWRKSYQ
-1800 SGGEKPDTKVESV
+1800 YGSQKSDELVKTV
-1813 TLDSS
+1813 TLDNS
-1818 NNWSYSWNDLPLTDP
+1818 NNWSYSWNNLPLTDP

-1889 LPYTAVGGTMMLTA
+1889 LPYTAVGGTMMLSA
-1903 LAYSFIHRKRRHEGR
+1903 LAYSFIHRKRRREGR

>member
-1 MNDILKTYK
+1 MNDILKTYM
-10 EQFREN
+10 ERFREN
-16 RHMLRRYTAFVLA
+16 RHTLRRYTAFVLA

-43 GIGISMTAQYQCHEV
+43 GVGISMTAQYQCGEE
-58 EHTHTAACYDKV
+58 EHTHTADCYTKV
-70 LICGYTEGE
+70 LTCGYEEGE
-79 LENADEIAAAEA
+79 LENADEVAAAA
-91 AAGSAQSSAE
+91 ATSQPTIEEEPA
-101 DEIMPL
+101 PL
-107 ELEPQ
+107 SLEPQ
-112 IEFVPHEHTADC
+112 IEFVPHEHTDDC
-124 YVEVQ
+124 YTEVQ
-129 TLTCMEEEHTHGDDC
+129 TLTCMEEEHVHDDDC
-144 FDPEDGTL
+144 FDPEDGSL
-152 ICEKYE
+152 ICDKFE
-158 HTHGESCYTTEY
+158 HTHDESCYTTEY
-170 ELACGLEEGE
+170 ELTCGLEEGE

-187 PTQTAELVAMAV
+187 PTQSAALAAMAV
-199 AEPVALEP
+199 AEPVALAP
-207 VVNTVEPIYHHHT
+207 MVDTVEPIYHHHT
-220 DACYEKVLTCP
+220 DACYEEVLTCP

-257 ANADAVITG
+257 ANAEAVMTG
-266 EWNKDLLS
+266 NWAEDLVS
-274 VAKTQLGYE
+274 VAQTQLGYE
-283 QSVKNFEIDP
+283 QSEKNFEIDP
-293 ADGVTLHYY
+293 ADGVTLRYY

-318 MFLSYCLKYAE
+318 MFLSYCLKYAG

-348 SGMDWLLQED
+348 SDMDWLLDGED
-358 GSAAQP
+358 GSAADV

-380 DSSAAGAEPDL
+380 DSSADGAADGL
-391 DDLFNV
+391 DDLFSTDAEGENGV
-397 DTADT
+397 ELEESGASTLDTA
-402 SFSMDAAFENGA
+402 
-414 ELEDS
+414 
-419 DASALAAAPSTALQD
+419 
-434 PAAAPS
+434 PAAE
-440 TGTQDTVIA
+440 DT
-449 PSTGTQDT
+449 TTLDT
-457 VLTPSIVDPEPEQPA
+457 PDLPDTANPEQPA
-472 EKPVYSAGTAAS
+472 EKPVDS
-484 STAASTPSTV
+484 
-494 TSASSTVSSA
+494 
-504 SGADTLAPS
+504 ADTAAPS

-520 PQTTTVTDALPVE
+520 PQTTTVTDAQPVE
-533 TVGIVSEVNE
+533 TVGIVSSVDK
-543 DAGTLTVIS
+543 DADTLTVIS
-552 GDVNGKVDEVT
+552 GDVDGKVAEVT

-569 ENVISVAYAQIALSE
+569 ENVISVAYAQIELSE

-589 DDDTASDIIEI
+589 DDDTASDIIET

-684 VKVQLNYSFNKNEIT
+684 VKVQLNYSFNENEIT
-699 KDNRVA
+699 ADNRVA

-716 PSVSHSGN
+716 DSVSDSGN
-724 ITWRDITT
+724 ITWRDST
-732 GKDVVVGTYNIDGD
+732 GKDVVVGTYNIVGD
-746 TVTFTYNEDF
+746 TVTFTYNETF

-766 EFKASASSDSSMEGQ
+766 EFKASASSDSSMENQ
-781 TIHFGGTTGS
+781 KINFGGTTGS

-944 TSTEVKNTNPR
+944 TSKEVKNTEPR
-955 LTKSGNYDASSR
+955 LTKSGNYDANSR

-972 VKINNPYGEDLRGKT
+972 VTIKNPYGEDLRGKKFT
-987 FKDFLPAGLEVVDVV
+987 DLLPAGLEVVNNVE
-1002 KIQRGYYSDDIK
+1002 ITRGYWSDDIK
-1014 PVSAADFIKDGYS
+1014 PVSAEDFKKAGCS
-1027 YTFPTDLAHGPETE
+1027 YTFPTDKSETAA
-1041 SFYTIEIKTKVPDN
+1041 FYTIKIQTKVPDG
-1055 TTVGTIYTNTA
+1055 TAVGTTYTNTA
-1066 DFDGSGASGDVTV
+1066 DFDGNSASGEVTV
-1079 TDRSSYLNKSLSK
+1079 TDRSSYLSKSLST

-1111 PTGWD
+1111 PTGWNK
-1116 EITLTDTIHDAE
+1116 ITLTDTIHDAE
-1128 VNGTE
+1128 VEGIE

-1140 VLSELKEEIKNNLH
+1140 VLSELRDEIKANLY
-1154 LTLFNSSDTVTM
+1154 LTLFNSSETVTM
-1166 ANASDYNVTFTVTYY
+1166 ANASEHHVTFTVTYY
-1181 DENNAVVTNDDAHV
+1181 DEHGNTITNNDAHV
-1195 TKFSI
+1195 AKFTI
-1200 TAKLA
+1200 TANLA
-1205 DGKTL
+1205 DGQTL
-1210 DATSMELSSYH
+1210 DATSMVLSSYH

-1232 EPWRFVNNAA
+1232 EPWLFVNNAA
-1242 SGGKTT
+1242 SGDKTS

-1265 VYNENNFDAA
+1265 VYEYGNFNNA

-1284 DKNNGKIY
+1284 TSNGGKIY

-1298 TSLTCKDE
+1298 TSLTCKDP

-1323 FDISSVDVG
+1323 FDISSVTVG
-1332 ANEYKSDG
+1332 ANEYKADG
-1340 SVLHQTWFAHTI
+1340 SVNHQAWFANTI
-1352 YGSNGRLDY
+1352 YGSGGRSNYD
-1361 EISATKNFSASK
+1361 ISATKNFSASK
-1373 THIGVND
+1373 THIGATD

-1387 TINKGYNVSAK
+1387 TINSGYNVSDK

-1412 DASWDDLRTQNI
+1412 DASWDDLRTENK

-1430 WNGDKAETKT
+1430 WNGDKAETET

-1448 LYKTGTIVDEGTD
+1448 LYKTGAVVTEDPD
-1461 ATGNKL
+1461 ASGKPT

-1481 GDNLLNTSNT
+1481 GDKLLTTSNT

-1496 TLSFDPSDNTSADLD
+1496 TLSFEPSDNTSADLD

-1535 EIGHDRFTAIYDSP
+1535 EIGHDRFTATYDSP

-1578 VTVKNHANLIGLEE
+1578 VTVKNHANLSGLVE

-1602 DSTAT
+1602 DSSAT

-1622 YLVTLRGA
+1622 YLVTLPGA
-1630 IFQLAKWN
+1630 TFQLAKWN
-1638 KTTKT
+1638 KTTGT
-1643 FDEVCTLKTN
+1643 FEEVCTLKTN
-1653 ASGQIN
+1653 SSGQIN
-1659 FGLQDSSATAE
+1659 FGLLDSSATAE
-1670 SFTESS
+1670 TTDTSS

-1688 ETDAPTGYAPSKSPI
+1688 ETDAPTGYALSKSPI
-1703 YLLWGAFSSI
+1703 YLLWGAFSNT

-1724 GESYIHDASEYDK
+1724 ESSIHDASEYDK

-1774 GKTELALDRVNS
+1774 GTTELALDKVNS
-1786 TYTATVELWRKGYQ
+1786 TYTATVELWRKGGSQ
-1800 SGGEKPDTKVESV
+1800 TSDTKVDTF

-1818 NNWSYSWNDLPLTDP
+1818 NNWSHSWKDLPLVDP
-1833 ADSSITYK
+1833 NNSSITYK

-1889 LPYTAVGGTMMLTA
+1889 LPYTAVGGTMMLSA
-1903 LAYSFIHRKRRHEGR
+1903 LAYNFIHRKRRREGR

>member
-16 RHMLRRYTAFVLA
+16 RHTLRRYTAFVLA

-43 GIGISMTAQYQCHEV
+43 GVGISMTAQYQCGEV
-58 EHTHTAACYDKV
+58 EHAHTADCYDKV

-79 LENADEIAAAEA
+79 LENADEVAAAEA
-91 AAGSAQSSAE
+91 AAASAAQSSAE
-101 DEIMPL
+101 EEIMPL

-112 IEFVPHEHTADC
+112 IEFVPHEHTDDC
-124 YVEVQ
+124 YTEVQ
-129 TLTCMEEEHTHGDDC
+129 TLTCLEEEHVHDDDC
-144 FDPEDGTL
+144 YDPEDGTL
-152 ICEKYE
+152 ICEKFE
-158 HTHGESCYTTEY
+158 HTHDESCYTTEY
-170 ELACGLEEGE
+170 ELTCGLEEGE

-187 PTQTAELVAMAV
+187 PTQSAELVAMAV

-207 VVNTVEPIYHHHT
+207 VVDTVEPIYHHHT
-220 DACYEKVLTCP
+220 DACYEEVLVCP
-231 LPEHHHTVACLSD
+231 LPEHHHTVSCLSD

-266 EWNKDLLS
+266 EWNEDLLS

-283 QSVKNFEIDP
+283 QSEKNFEIDP
-293 ADGVTLHYY
+293 ADGVTLRYY

-310 NPYGEWDV
+310 NAYGEWDV
-318 MFLSYCLKYAE
+318 MFLAYCLKYAE

-348 SGMDWLLQED
+348 SGMDWLLEED

-380 DSSAAGAEPDL
+380 DSSADSAEPDL
-391 DDLFNV
+391 DDQFSV
-397 DTADT
+397 DAE
-402 SFSMDAAFENGA
+402 FENSA

-419 DASALAAAPSTALQD
+419 GVSALDAAPSAD
-434 PAAAPS
+434 DS
-440 TGTQDTVIA
+440 TGAQDTA
-449 PSTGTQDT
+449 ATSGTQDT
-457 VLTPSIVDPEPEQPA
+457 VLTPDPVDPQPEQPA
-472 EKPVYSAGTAAS
+472 EKPVDSADTAA
-484 STAASTPSTV
+484 PSTV
-494 TSASSTVSSA
+494 TSV

-513 VGSPAAE
+513 VVSPAAE

-533 TVGIVSEVNE
+533 TVGIVSSVDE
-543 DAGTLTVIS
+543 DADTLTVIS
-552 GDVNGKVDEVT
+552 GDVDGKVAEVT
-563 LFNTDV
+563 LFNTEV
-569 ENVISVAYAQIALSE
+569 ENVISVAYAQIELSE

-589 DDDTASDIIEI
+589 DDDTASDIIET

-612 ETASASAVRPSRSRA
+612 GTVSASAVRPSRSRA
-627 ARYAAPSTY
+627 ARYATPSTY
-636 AVTAVSATPVDMGTH
+636 AAAAVSATAVDMGTH

-684 VKVQLNYSFNKNEIT
+684 VKVQLNYSFNKDEIT
-699 KDNRVA
+699 KDNRIA

-716 PSVSHSGN
+716 PSVSDSGN
-724 ITWRDITT
+724 ITWRDST
-732 GKDVVVGTYNIDGD
+732 GKDVVVGTYNIVGD
-746 TVTFTYNEDF
+746 TVTFTYNETF

-766 EFKASASSDSSMEGQ
+766 EFKASASSDSSMENQ
-781 TIHFGGTTGS
+781 KINFGGTTGS

-913 LRYHATIPVNDD
+913 LRYHATIPVNAD

-944 TSTEVKNTNPR
+944 TSKEVKNTEPR
-955 LTKSGNYDASSR
+955 LTKSGNYDANSR

-972 VKINNPYGEDLRGKT
+972 VTIKNPYGEDLRGKKFT
-987 FKDFLPAGLEVVDVV
+987 DLLPAGLEVVNNVE
-1002 KIQRGYYSDDIK
+1002 ITRGHWSDDIK
-1014 PVSAADFIKDGYS
+1014 PVSAEDFKKAGYS
-1027 YTFPTDLAHGPETE
+1027 YTFPTDKSETAA
-1041 SFYTIEIKTKVPDN
+1041 FYTIKIQTKVPDG
-1055 TTVGTIYTNTA
+1055 TAVGTTYTNTA
-1066 DFDGSGASGDVTV
+1066 EFDGNSASGDVTV

-1111 PTGWD
+1111 PTGWNK
-1116 EITLTDTIHDAE
+1116 ITLTDTIHDAAVE
-1128 VNGTE
+1128 GIE

-1140 VLSELKEEIKNNLH
+1140 VLSELKDEIKANLY
-1154 LTLFNSSDTVTM
+1154 LTLFNSSETVTM
-1166 ANASDYNVTFTVTYY
+1166 ANASEHHVTFTVTYY
-1181 DENNAVVTNDDAHV
+1181 DEHGNTITNNDAHV
-1195 TKFSI
+1195 AKFTI

-1205 DGKTL
+1205 DGQTL
-1210 DATSMELSSYH
+1210 DATSMVLSSYH

-1232 EPWRFVNNAA
+1232 EPWLFVNTAA
-1242 SGGKTT
+1242 SGDKTS

-1265 VYNENNFDAA
+1265 VYTNGNFDSA

-1284 DKNNGKIY
+1284 TSNGGKIC

-1298 TSLTCKDE
+1298 TSLTCKDP
-1306 LTTKDLVITDTL
+1306 LTTEDLVITDIL
-1318 PAGVT
+1318 PVGVT
-1323 FDISSVDVG
+1323 FDKSNIIAVG
-1332 ANEYKSDG
+1332 ALSFNTDG
-1340 SVLHQTWFAHTI
+1340 SVPHQGYISPTI
-1352 YGSNGRLDY
+1352 YGSGGRSNYD
-1361 EISATKNFSASK
+1361 ISATTNFSVSK
-1373 THIGVND
+1373 DHISATD

-1387 TINKGYNVSAK
+1387 TINHGYNVSAK

-1412 DASWDDLRTQNI
+1412 DASWDDLRTENK

-1430 WNGDKAETKT
+1430 WNGDKAETET

-1448 LYKTGTIVDEGTD
+1448 LYKTGTVVTEAPD
-1461 ATGNKL
+1461 ASGKPT

-1481 GDNLLNTSNT
+1481 GAKLLTTSNT

-1496 TLSFDPSDNTSADLD
+1496 TLSFNPSANTSADLD

-1522 DTTTGNLV
+1522 DTTTGNIV

-1535 EIGHDRFTAIYDSP
+1535 EIGHDRFTATYDSP

-1578 VTVKNHANLIGLEE
+1578 VTVKNHANLSGLEE

-1602 DSTAT
+1602 DSSAT

-1622 YLVTLRGA
+1622 YLVTLPGA
-1630 IFQLAKWN
+1630 TFQLAKYN
-1638 KTTKT
+1638 KTTGK
-1643 FDEVCTLKTN
+1643 FEEVRKLTTD
-1653 ASGQIN
+1653 AAGQIN
-1659 FGLQDSSATAE
+1659 FGLLDSSATAE
-1670 SFTESS
+1670 ITTESS

-1688 ETDAPTGYAPSKSPI
+1688 ETDAPTGYALSKSPI
-1703 YLLWGAFSSI
+1703 YLLWGAFSNTTA
-1713 KRADAFNAATG
+1713 ADAFNAATG
-1724 GESYIHDASEYDK
+1724 KSYIHDASEYDK
-1737 WLDCNNVTYLARGD
+1737 WLNCNDVTYLARGD

-1774 GKTELALDRVNS
+1774 GTTELALDKVNS

-1800 SGGEKPDTKVESV
+1800 NGSEMSDTQVDTR
-1813 TLDSS
+1813 TLDNS
-1818 NNWSYSWNDLPLTDP
+1818 NNWSYSWNNLPLTDP

-1889 LPYTAVGGTMMLTA
+1889 LPYTAVGGTMMLSA
-1903 LAYSFIHRKRRHEGR
+1903 LAYSFIHRKRRREGR
-1918 ADD
+1918 VDD

>member
-1 MNDILKTYK
+1 MNDILKTYM
-10 EQFREN
+10 ERFREN
-16 RHMLRRYTAFVLA
+16 RHTLRRYTAFVLA

-43 GIGISMTAQYQCHEV
+43 GVGISMTAQYQCGEE
-58 EHTHTAACYDKV
+58 EHIHTADCYTKV
-70 LICGYTEGE
+70 LTCGYEEGE
-79 LENADEIAAAEA
+79 LENADEVAAAA
-91 AAGSAQSSAE
+91 ATSQPTVESEPA
-101 DEIMPL
+101 PL
-107 ELEPQ
+107 SLEPQ
-112 IEFVPHEHTADC
+112 IEFVPHEHTEDC
-124 YVEVQ
+124 YTEVQ
-129 TLTCMEEEHTHGDDC
+129 TLTCMEEEHVHDDDC

-152 ICEKYE
+152 ICEKFE
-158 HTHGESCYTTEY
+158 HTHDENCYTTEY
-170 ELACGLEEGE
+170 ELTCGLEEGE

-187 PTQTAELVAMAV
+187 PTQSAELAAMAV

-207 VVNTVEPIYHHHT
+207 MVDTVEPIYHHHT
-220 DACYEKVLTCP
+220 DACYEEVLTCP

-244 TSADLETPEEWQA
+244 TSADVETPEEWQA
-257 ANADAVITG
+257 ANDEAVMTG
-266 EWNKDLLS
+266 NWDEDLLS

-283 QSVKNFEIDP
+283 QSEKNFEIDP
-293 ADGVTLHYY
+293 ADGVTLRYY

-318 MFLSYCLKYAE
+318 MFLSYCLKYAG

-348 SGMDWLLQED
+348 SDMDWLLDGED
-358 GSAAQP
+358 GSAANV

-380 DSSAAGAEPDL
+380 DSSADGAADDL
-391 DDLFNV
+391 DDQ
-397 DTADT
+397 
-402 SFSMDAAFENGA
+402 FSMDAEGENGA
-414 ELEDS
+414 ELETS
-419 DASALAAAPSTALQD
+419 GASALDAAPAAEDTTTLDTPDIPDIPDTAN
-434 PAAAPS
+434 
-440 TGTQDTVIA
+440 
-449 PSTGTQDT
+449 
-457 VLTPSIVDPEPEQPA
+457 PEQPA
-472 EKPVYSAGTAAS
+472 AKPVDS
-484 STAASTPSTV
+484 
-494 TSASSTVSSA
+494 
-504 SGADTLAPS
+504 ADTAAPS
-513 VGSPAAE
+513 VGSPAVE
-520 PQTTTVTDALPVE
+520 PQTTTVTDAQPVE
-533 TVGIVSEVNE
+533 TVGIVSSVDS

-552 GDVNGKVDEVT
+552 GDVDGKVAEVA
-563 LFNTDV
+563 LYDADV
-569 ENVISVAYAQIALSE
+569 ENVISVAYAQMALSE
-584 GDSDS
+584 GD
-589 DDDTASDIIEI
+589 TASDITEI

-612 ETASASAVRPSRSRA
+612 GTVSASAMRPAPSYV
-627 ARYAAPSTY
+627 ARYAAPSMY
-636 AVTAVSATPVDMGTH
+636 AVAAVSATPVDMGEH
-651 ITNVSVQVPNST
+651 ITNVIVQIPAST
-663 DGSGVVTSWKDA
+663 NGSGVVTSWKDA

-684 VKVQLNYSFNKNEIT
+684 VKVQLSYGFAANKIT
-699 KDNRVA
+699 KDNCVA

-724 ITWRDITT
+724 ITWHDRTT
-732 GKDVVVGTYNIDGD
+732 GQKFVVGTYKIDAD
-746 TVTFTYNEDF
+746 TVTFTYNKDF

-766 EFKASASSDSSMEGQ
+766 EFQASASSDSSMEGKE
-781 TIHFGGTTGS
+781 INFGGTNGS
-791 VTIKKEDLISDLSLS
+791 VTIKKEDLTHDLSLS

-811 DASGKELIKYD
+811 DENGKELITFD
-822 STAKTLD
+822 SKTKKLD

-944 TSTEVKNTNPR
+944 TSKEVKNTEPR
-955 LTKSGNYDASSR
+955 LTKSGNYDANSR

-972 VKINNPYGEDLRGKT
+972 VTIKNPYGEDLRGKKFT
-987 FKDFLPAGLEVVDVV
+987 DLLPAGLEVVNNVE
-1002 KIQRGYYSDDIK
+1002 ITRGYWSDDIK
-1014 PVSAADFIKDGYS
+1014 PVSAEDFKKVGCS
-1027 YTFPTDLAHGPETE
+1027 YTFPTDKSETAA
-1041 SFYTIEIKTKVPDN
+1041 FYTIKIQTKVPDG
-1055 TTVGTIYTNTA
+1055 TAVGTTYTNTA
-1066 DFDGSGASGDVTV
+1066 DFDGNSASGEVTV
-1079 TDRSSYLNKSLSK
+1079 TDRSSYLSKSLST

-1111 PTGWD
+1111 PTGWNK
-1116 EITLTDTIHDAE
+1116 ITLTDTIHDAE
-1128 VNGTE
+1128 VEGIE

-1140 VLSELKEEIKNNLH
+1140 VLSELRDEIKANLY
-1154 LTLFNSSDTVTM
+1154 LTLFNSSETVTM
-1166 ANASDYNVTFTVTYY
+1166 ANASEHHVTFTVTYY
-1181 DENNAVVTNDDAHV
+1181 DEHGNTITNNDAHV
-1195 TKFSI
+1195 AKFTI
-1200 TAKLA
+1200 TANLA
-1205 DGKTL
+1205 DGQTL
-1210 DATSMELSSYH
+1210 DATSMVLSSYH

-1232 EPWRFVNNAA
+1232 EPWLFVNNAA
-1242 SGGKTT
+1242 SGDKTT

-1265 VYNENNFDAA
+1265 VYEYGNFYNA
-1275 GSKISELDY
+1275 GNKNSTLDY
-1284 DKNNGKIY
+1284 TSTGGIIY

-1298 TSLTCKDE
+1298 TSLTCKDP

-1323 FDISSVDVG
+1323 FDISSVTVG
-1332 ANEYKSDG
+1332 ANEYKADG
-1340 SVLHQTWFAHTI
+1340 SVNHQAWFANTI
-1352 YGSNGRLDY
+1352 YGSGGRSNYD
-1361 EISATKNFSASK
+1361 ISATKNFSASK
-1373 THIGVND
+1373 THIGATD

-1387 TINKGYNVSAK
+1387 TINSGYNVSDK

-1412 DASWDDLRTQNI
+1412 DASWDDLRTENK

-1430 WNGDKAETKT
+1430 WNGDKAETET

-1448 LYKTGTIVDEGTD
+1448 LYKTGTVVTEDPD
-1461 ATGNKL
+1461 ASGKPT

-1481 GDNLLNTSNT
+1481 GDKLLTTSNT

-1496 TLSFDPSDNTSADLD
+1496 TLSFEPSDNTSADLD

-1535 EIGHDRFTAIYDSP
+1535 EIGHDRFTATYDSP

-1578 VTVKNHANLIGLEE
+1578 VTVKNHANLSGLVE

-1602 DSTAT
+1602 DSSAT

-1622 YLVTLRGA
+1622 YLVTLPGA
-1630 IFQLAKWN
+1630 TFQLAKWN
-1638 KTTKT
+1638 KTTGT
-1643 FDEVCTLKTN
+1643 FEEVCTLKTN
-1653 ASGQIN
+1653 SSGQIN
-1659 FGLQDSSATAE
+1659 FGLLDSSATAE
-1670 SFTESS
+1670 TTDTSS

-1688 ETDAPTGYAPSKSPI
+1688 ETDAPTGYALSKSPI
-1703 YLLWGAFSSI
+1703 YLLWGAFSNT

-1724 GESYIHDASEYDK
+1724 ESSIHDASEYDK

-1774 GKTELALDRVNS
+1774 GTTELALDKVNS
-1786 TYTATVELWRKGYQ
+1786 TYTATVELRRKSYQ
-1800 SGGEKPDTKVESV
+1800 YGSQKSDDLVKTV
-1813 TLDSS
+1813 TLDNS
-1818 NNWSYSWNDLPLTDP
+1818 NNWSYSWNNLPLTDP

-1889 LPYTAVGGTMMLTA
+1889 LPYTAVGGTMMLSA

>member
-1 MNDILKTYK
+1 M
-10 EQFREN
+10 
-16 RHMLRRYTAFVLA
+16 
-29 LAMITTLFV
+29 
-38 NWQLH
+38 
-43 GIGISMTAQYQCHEV
+43 
-58 EHTHTAACYDKV
+58 
-70 LICGYTEGE
+70 
-79 LENADEIAAAEA
+79 
-91 AAGSAQSSAE
+91 
-101 DEIMPL
+101 
-107 ELEPQ
+107 
-112 IEFVPHEHTADC
+112 
-124 YVEVQ
+124 
-129 TLTCMEEEHTHGDDC
+129 
-144 FDPEDGTL
+144 
-152 ICEKYE
+152 
-158 HTHGESCYTTEY
+158 
-170 ELACGLEEGE
+170 
-180 LVEQVVE
+180 EQVVE

-207 VVNTVEPIYHHHT
+207 VVDTVEPIYHHHT
-220 DACYEKVLTCP
+220 DACYEEVLVCP
-231 LPEHHHTVACLSD
+231 LPEHHHTVSCLSD

-266 EWNKDLLS
+266 EWNEDLLS

-283 QSVKNFEIDP
+283 QSEKNFEIDP
-293 ADGVTLHYY
+293 ADGVTLRYY

-310 NPYGEWDV
+310 NAYGEWDV
-318 MFLSYCLKYAE
+318 MFLAYCLKYAE

-348 SGMDWLLQED
+348 SGMDWLLEED

-380 DSSAAGAEPDL
+380 DSSADSAEPDL
-391 DDLFNV
+391 DDLFSV
-397 DTADT
+397 DTE
-402 SFSMDAAFENGA
+402 FENSA

-419 DASALAAAPSTALQD
+419 GVSALDAAPSAD
-434 PAAAPS
+434 DS
-440 TGTQDTVIA
+440 TGAQDTA
-449 PSTGTQDT
+449 ATSGTQDT
-457 VLTPSIVDPEPEQPA
+457 VLTPDPVDPQPEQPA
-472 EKPVYSAGTAAS
+472 EKPVDSADTAA
-484 STAASTPSTV
+484 PSTV
-494 TSASSTVSSA
+494 TSV

-513 VGSPAAE
+513 VVSPAAE

-533 TVGIVSEVNE
+533 TVGIVSSVDS
-543 DAGTLTVIS
+543 DADTLTVIS
-552 GDVNGKVDEVT
+552 GDVDGKVAEVT

-569 ENVISVAYAQIALSE
+569 ENVISVAYAQIELSE

-589 DDDTASDIIEI
+589 DDDISSDIIET

-612 ETASASAVRPSRSRA
+612 ETESASAVRPSRSRA

-636 AVTAVSATPVDMGTH
+636 AAAAVSAIPVDMGTH

-684 VKVQLNYSFNKNEIT
+684 VKVQLNYIFGKNEIT

-724 ITWRDITT
+724 ITWRNRTT

-781 TIHFGGTTGS
+781 TINFGGTTGS

-938 DGKDSS
+938 DGKDSY

-987 FKDFLPAGLEVVDVV
+987 FKDFLPAELEVVGEV

-1014 PVSAADFIKDGYS
+1014 PVSAADFKKDNYT

-1055 TTVGTIYTNTA
+1055 TTVGTTYTNTA

-1103 TWQTSVSI
+1103 TWKTSVSI
-1111 PTGWD
+1111 PTGWN

-1133 QDGTHYA
+1133 QDDTHYA
-1140 VLSELKEEIKNNLH
+1140 VLSELKDEIKNNLH
-1154 LTLFNSSDTVTM
+1154 LTLFNSTETVTM
-1166 ANASDYNVTFTVTYY
+1166 ANASEHDVTFTVTYY

-1210 DATSMELSSYH
+1210 DATSMELSNYH

-1232 EPWRFVNNAA
+1232 EPWLFVNNAA
-1242 SGGKTT
+1242 SGDKTS

-1265 VYNENNFDAA
+1265 VYEYGNFNNA

-1284 DKNNGKIY
+1284 TSNGGKIY

-1298 TSLTCKDE
+1298 TSLTCKDP

-1323 FDISSVDVG
+1323 FDISSVTVG
-1332 ANEYKSDG
+1332 ANEYKADG
-1340 SVLHQTWFAHTI
+1340 SVNHQAWFANTI
-1352 YGSNGRLDY
+1352 YGSGGRSNYD
-1361 EISATKNFSASK
+1361 ISATKNFSASK
-1373 THIGVND
+1373 THIGATD

-1387 TINKGYNVSAK
+1387 TINSGYNVSDK

-1412 DASWDDLRTQNI
+1412 DVSWDDLRTENK

-1430 WNGDKAETKT
+1430 WNGDKAETET

-1481 GDNLLNTSNT
+1481 GDKLLTTSNTT

-1496 TLSFDPSDNTSADLD
+1496 TLSFEPSDNTSADLD

-1535 EIGHDRFTAIYDSP
+1535 EIGHDRFTATYDSP

-1622 YLVTLRGA
+1622 YLVTLPGA
-1630 IFQLAKWN
+1630 TFQLAKYN
-1638 KTTKT
+1638 KTTGK
-1643 FDEVCTLKTN
+1643 FEEVCTLKTN
-1653 ASGQIN
+1653 SSGQIN
-1659 FGLQDSSATAE
+1659 FGLLDSSATAE
-1670 SFTESS
+1670 IPTMSS

-1688 ETDAPTGYAPSKSPI
+1688 ETDAPTGYALSKSPI
-1703 YLLWGAFSSI
+1703 YLLWGAFSNT

-1724 GESYIHDASEYDK
+1724 ESFIHDASEYDK
-1737 WLDCNNVTYLARGD
+1737 WLNCNDVTYLARGD

-1774 GKTELALDRVNS
+1774 GKTELALNKVNS
-1786 TYTATVELWRKGYQ
+1786 TYTATVELRRKVYQ
-1800 SGGEKPDTKVESV
+1800 WGNLQPNDELYTTV

-1818 NNWSYSWNDLPLTDP
+1818 NNWSYSWNNLPLTDS

-1841 YYVKETA
+1841 YYVKEKA

-1903 LAYSFIHRKRRHEGR
+1903 LAYSFIHRKRRREGR

>member
-1 MNDILKTYK
+1 MNDILKTYM
-10 EQFREN
+10 ERFREN
-16 RHMLRRYTAFVLA
+16 RHTLRRYTAFVLA

-43 GIGISMTAQYQCHEV
+43 GVGISMTAQYQCGEE
-58 EHTHTAACYDKV
+58 EHTHTADCYTKV
-70 LICGYTEGE
+70 LTCGYEEGE
-79 LENADEIAAAEA
+79 LENADEVAAAA
-91 AAGSAQSSAE
+91 ATSQPTIEEEPA
-101 DEIMPL
+101 PL
-107 ELEPQ
+107 SLEPQ
-112 IEFVPHEHTADC
+112 IEFVPHEHTDDC
-124 YVEVQ
+124 YTEVQ
-129 TLTCMEEEHTHGDDC
+129 TLTCMEEEHVHDDDC
-144 FDPEDGTL
+144 FDPEDGSL
-152 ICEKYE
+152 ICDKFE
-158 HTHGESCYTTEY
+158 HTHDESCYTTEY
-170 ELACGLEEGE
+170 ELTCGLEEGE

-187 PTQTAELVAMAV
+187 PTQSAALAAMAV

-207 VVNTVEPIYHHHT
+207 MVNTVEPIYHHHT
-220 DACYEKVLTCP
+220 DACYEEVLTCP

-257 ANADAVITG
+257 ANAEAVMTG
-266 EWNKDLLS
+266 NWAEDLVS
-274 VAKTQLGYE
+274 VAQTQLGYE
-283 QSVKNFEIDP
+283 QSEKNFEIDP
-293 ADGVTLHYY
+293 ADGVTLRYY

-318 MFLSYCLKYAE
+318 MFLSYCLKYAG

-348 SGMDWLLQED
+348 SDMDWLLDGED
-358 GSAAQP
+358 GSAADV

-380 DSSAAGAEPDL
+380 DSSADGAADGL
-391 DDLFNV
+391 DDLFSV
-397 DTADT
+397 DTE
-402 SFSMDAAFENGA
+402 FENSA
-414 ELEDS
+414 ELEGS
-419 DASALAAAPSTALQD
+419 GVSALDAAPSAD
-434 PAAAPS
+434 
-440 TGTQDTVIA
+440 D
-449 PSTGTQDT
+449 STGTQDT
-457 VLTPSIVDPEPEQPA
+457 VLTPDPVDPQPEQPV
-472 EKPVYSAGTAAS
+472 EKPVDSADTAA
-484 STAASTPSTV
+484 PSTV
-494 TSASSTVSSA
+494 TSV

-513 VGSPAAE
+513 VVSPAAE

-533 TVGIVSEVNE
+533 TVGIVSSVDK
-543 DAGTLTVIS
+543 DADTLTVIS
-552 GDVNGKVDEVT
+552 GDVDGKVAEVT

-569 ENVISVAYAQIALSE
+569 ENVISVAYAQIELSE

-589 DDDTASDIIEI
+589 DDDTASDIIET

-684 VKVQLNYSFNKNEIT
+684 VKVQLNYSFNENEIT
-699 KDNRVA
+699 ADNRVA

-716 PSVSHSGN
+716 DSVSDSGN
-724 ITWRDITT
+724 ITWRDST
-732 GKDVVVGTYNIDGD
+732 GKDVVVGTYNIVGD
-746 TVTFTYNEDF
+746 TVTFTYNETF

-766 EFKASASSDSSMEGQ
+766 EFKASASSDSSMENQ
-781 TIHFGGTTGS
+781 KINFGGTTGS

-944 TSTEVKNTNPR
+944 TSKEVKNTEPR
-955 LTKSGNYDASSR
+955 LTKSGNYDANSR

-972 VKINNPYGEDLRGKT
+972 VTIKNPYGEDLRGKKFT
-987 FKDFLPAGLEVVDVV
+987 DLLPAGLEVVNNVE
-1002 KIQRGYYSDDIK
+1002 ITRGYWSDDIK
-1014 PVSAADFIKDGYS
+1014 PVSAEDFKKAGCS
-1027 YTFPTDLAHGPETE
+1027 YTFPTDKSETAA
-1041 SFYTIEIKTKVPDN
+1041 FYTIKIQTKVPDG
-1055 TTVGTIYTNTA
+1055 TAVGTTYTNTA
-1066 DFDGSGASGDVTV
+1066 DFDGNSASGEVTV
-1079 TDRSSYLNKSLSK
+1079 TDRSSYLSKSLST

-1111 PTGWD
+1111 PTGWNK
-1116 EITLTDTIHDAE
+1116 ITLTDTIHDAE
-1128 VNGTE
+1128 VEGIE

-1140 VLSELKEEIKNNLH
+1140 VLSELRDEIKANLY
-1154 LTLFNSSDTVTM
+1154 LTLFNSSETVTM
-1166 ANASDYNVTFTVTYY
+1166 ANASEHHVTFTVTYY
-1181 DENNAVVTNDDAHV
+1181 DEHGNTITNNDAHV
-1195 TKFSI
+1195 AKFTI
-1200 TAKLA
+1200 TANLA
-1205 DGKTL
+1205 DGQTL
-1210 DATSMELSSYH
+1210 DATSMVLSSYH

-1232 EPWRFVNNAA
+1232 EPWLFVNNAA
-1242 SGGKTT
+1242 SGDKTS

-1265 VYNENNFDAA
+1265 VYEYGNFNNA

-1284 DKNNGKIY
+1284 TSNGGKIY

-1298 TSLTCKDE
+1298 TSLTCKDP

-1323 FDISSVDVG
+1323 FDISSVTVG
-1332 ANEYKSDG
+1332 ANEYKADG
-1340 SVLHQTWFAHTI
+1340 SVNHQAWFANTI
-1352 YGSNGRLDY
+1352 YGSGGRSNYD
-1361 EISATKNFSASK
+1361 ISATKNFSASK
-1373 THIGVND
+1373 THIGATD

-1387 TINKGYNVSAK
+1387 TINSGYNVSDK

-1412 DASWDDLRTQNI
+1412 DASWDDLRTENK

-1430 WNGDKAETKT
+1430 WNGDKAETET

-1448 LYKTGTIVDEGTD
+1448 LYKTGTIVTEDPD
-1461 ATGNKL
+1461 ASGKPT

-1481 GDNLLNTSNT
+1481 GDKLLTTSNT

-1496 TLSFDPSDNTSADLD
+1496 TLSFEPSDNTSADLD

-1535 EIGHDRFTAIYDSP
+1535 EIGHDRFTATYDSP

-1578 VTVKNHANLIGLEE
+1578 VTVKNHANLSGLVE

-1602 DSTAT
+1602 DSSAT

-1622 YLVTLRGA
+1622 YLVTLPGA
-1630 IFQLAKWN
+1630 TFQLAKWN
-1638 KTTKT
+1638 KTTGT
-1643 FDEVCTLKTN
+1643 FEEVCTLKTN
-1653 ASGQIN
+1653 SSGQIN
-1659 FGLQDSSATAE
+1659 FGLLDSSATAE
-1670 SFTESS
+1670 TTDTSS

-1688 ETDAPTGYAPSKSPI
+1688 ETDAPTGYALSKSPI
-1703 YLLWGAFSSI
+1703 YLLWGAFSNT

-1724 GESYIHDASEYDK
+1724 ESSIHDASEYDK

-1774 GKTELALDRVNS
+1774 GTTELALDKVNS
-1786 TYTATVELWRKGYQ
+1786 TYTATVELRRKSYQ
-1800 SGGEKPDTKVESV
+1800 YGSQKSDDLVKTV
-1813 TLDSS
+1813 TLDNS
-1818 NNWSYSWNDLPLTDP
+1818 NNWSYSWNNLPLTDP

-1889 LPYTAVGGTMMLTA
+1889 LPYTAVGGTMMLSA
-1903 LAYSFIHRKRRHEGR
+1903 LAYSFIHRKRRREGR

>member
-1 MNDILKTYK
+1 MTG
-10 EQFREN
+10 
-16 RHMLRRYTAFVLA
+16 
-29 LAMITTLFV
+29 
-38 NWQLH
+38 NW
-43 GIGISMTAQYQCHEV
+43 
-58 EHTHTAACYDKV
+58 
-70 LICGYTEGE
+70 
-79 LENADEIAAAEA
+79 DE
-91 AAGSAQSSAE
+91 
-101 DEIMPL
+101 
-107 ELEPQ
+107 
-112 IEFVPHEHTADC
+112 
-124 YVEVQ
+124 
-129 TLTCMEEEHTHGDDC
+129 
-144 FDPEDGTL
+144 
-152 ICEKYE
+152 
-158 HTHGESCYTTEY
+158 
-170 ELACGLEEGE
+170 
-180 LVEQVVE
+180 
-187 PTQTAELVAMAV
+187 
-199 AEPVALEP
+199 
-207 VVNTVEPIYHHHT
+207 
-220 DACYEKVLTCP
+220 
-231 LPEHHHTVACLSD
+231 
-244 TSADLETPEEWQA
+244 
-257 ANADAVITG
+257 
-266 EWNKDLLS
+266 DLLS

-283 QSVKNFEIDP
+283 QSEKNFEIDP
-293 ADGVTLHYY
+293 ADGVTLRYY

-318 MFLSYCLKYAE
+318 MFLSYCLKYAG

-348 SGMDWLLQED
+348 SDMEWLLDGED
-358 GSAAQP
+358 GSAAEV

-380 DSSAAGAEPDL
+380 DSSADGAADGL
-391 DDLFNV
+391 DDLF
-397 DTADT
+397 
-402 SFSMDAAFENGA
+402 SMDAEGENGA
-414 ELEDS
+414 ELETS
-419 DASALAAAPSTALQD
+419 GASALDAAPAAED
-434 PAAAPS
+434 APAADS
-440 TGTQDTVIA
+440 VIA
-449 PSTGTQDT
+449 PDLPDT
-457 VLTPSIVDPEPEQPA
+457 ANPEQPA
-472 EKPVYSAGTAAS
+472 AKPVYSADTAA
-484 STAASTPSTV
+484 PE
-494 TSASSTVSSA
+494 TS
-504 SGADTLAPS
+504 APS
-513 VGSPAAE
+513 VVSPAAE
-520 PQTTTVTDALPVE
+520 PQTTTVTDAQPVE
-533 TVGIVSEVNE
+533 TVGIVSSVDS

-552 GDVNGKVDEVT
+552 GDVDGKVAEVA
-563 LFNTDV
+563 LYDADV
-569 ENVISVAYAQIALSE
+569 ENVISVAYAQMALSE
-584 GDSDS
+584 GDTS
-589 DDDTASDIIEI
+589 SDIAEI

-612 ETASASAVRPSRSRA
+612 GTVSASAMRPAPSYV
-627 ARYAAPSTY
+627 ARYAAPSMY
-636 AVTAVSATPVDMGTH
+636 AVAAVSATPVDMGKH
-651 ITNVSVQVPNST
+651 ITNVIVQIPAST
-663 DGSGVVTSWKDA
+663 NGSGVVTSWKDA
-675 NGIVRPGQT
+675 NGVVRPGQT
-684 VKVQLNYSFNKNEIT
+684 VKVQLNYTFGKDKIT

-716 PSVSHSGN
+716 DSVLHSGN
-724 ITWRDITT
+724 ITWHDSTT
-732 GKDVVVGTYNIDGD
+732 GRKVVVGTYEIDGD
-746 TVTFTYNEDF
+746 TVTFTYNVDF

-766 EFKASASSDSSMEGQ
+766 EFQASASSDSSMEGKE
-781 TIHFGGTTGS
+781 INFGGTTGS
-791 VTIKKEDLISDLSLS
+791 VTIKKEDLTHDLSLF

-811 DASGKELIKYD
+811 DKNGKELIKYD
-822 STAKTLD
+822 SAAKKLD

-842 GDTVN
+842 GTTIDLTDSFDTASASLGKFQEDTV
-847 LTDFFDTVNS
+847 T
-857 SLPSNATY
+857 
-865 RQDTIKLIK
+865 LIK
-874 IAADGTEKDVT
+874 VAADGTETDVT
-885 TDYQSKL
+885 ETYKAQL
-892 TVGTELKYDALPE
+892 TVNNSELKYSALPE

-913 LRYHATIPVNDD
+913 LRYHATIPVKDD
-925 YTYKAINKVKAEF
+925 YTYQSINNVKAEF
-938 DGKDSS
+938 DGKYSY
-944 TSTEVKNTNPR
+944 TSKEVKNTNPR
-955 LTKSGNYDASSR
+955 LTKSGNYDANSR

-972 VKINNPYGEDLRGKT
+972 IQINNPFGEDLRGKT
-987 FKDFLPAGLEVVDVV
+987 FTDLLPDGLEVVGEVT
-1002 KIQRGYYSDDIK
+1002 IQREHWSNDIK
-1014 PVSAADFIKDGYS
+1014 PVSAADFIAKGYS
-1027 YTFPTDLAHGPETE
+1027 YTFPADKSETAT
-1041 SFYTIEIKTKVPDN
+1041 FYKIFLQTKIPN
-1055 TTVGTIYTNTA
+1055 GTAVGTKFENEAT
-1066 DFDGSGASGDVTV
+1066 FDGSSASGDVTV
-1079 TDRSSYLNKSLSK
+1079 TDRNSYLSKSLSK

-1111 PTGWD
+1111 PTGWK

-1140 VLSELKEEIKNNLH
+1140 VLSELKDEIKNNLH
-1154 LTLFNSSDTVTM
+1154 LTLFNSTETVTM
-1166 ANASDYNVTFTVTYY
+1166 ANASEHDVTFTVTYY

-1210 DATSMELSSYH
+1210 DATSMELSNYH

-1232 EPWRFVNNAA
+1232 EPWLFVNNAA
-1242 SGGKTT
+1242 SGDKTT

-1284 DKNNGKIY
+1284 QKNNGKIY

-1298 TSLTCKDE
+1298 TSLTCKDL
-1306 LTTKDLVITDTL
+1306 LTTKDLEITDTL

-1323 FDISSVDVG
+1323 FDISNVITVG
-1332 ANEYKSDG
+1332 ALPLNDDG
-1340 SVLHQTWFAHTI
+1340 SVPHQGWLAQTI
-1352 YGSNGRLDY
+1352 YGSDGRANY
-1361 EISATKNFSASK
+1361 EISTTKNFSASK
-1373 THIGVND
+1373 THIGATD

-1387 TINKGYNVSAK
+1387 TINKGYNVSNK
-1398 PQVFYIRYS
+1398 PQVFYIRYW

-1412 DASWDDLRTQNI
+1412 DASWDDLRTENK

-1430 WNGDKAETKT
+1430 WNGDKAETET

-1448 LYKTGTIVDEGTD
+1448 LYKTGTVVTEDPD
-1461 ATGNKL
+1461 ASGKPT

-1481 GDNLLNTSNT
+1481 GDKLLTTSNTT

-1496 TLSFDPSDNTSADLD
+1496 TLSFEPSDNTSADLD

-1535 EIGHDRFTAIYDSP
+1535 EIGHDRFTATYDSP

-1578 VTVKNHANLIGLEE
+1578 VTVKNHANLTGLVE

-1602 DSTAT
+1602 DSSAT

-1622 YLVTLRGA
+1622 YLVTLPGA
-1630 IFQLAKWN
+1630 TFQLAKWN
-1638 KTTKT
+1638 KTAGT
-1643 FDEVCTLKTN
+1643 FEGVCTLKTN

-1659 FGLQDSSATAE
+1659 FGLLDSSATAE
-1670 SFTESS
+1670 IPTMSS

-1688 ETDAPTGYAPSKSPI
+1688 ETDAPTGYALSKSPI
-1703 YLLWGAFSSI
+1703 YLLWGAFSNT
-1713 KRADAFNAATG
+1713 KQDDAFKTATG
-1724 GESYIHDASEYDK
+1724 ETCVNDSEYNQGIDSSK
-1737 WLDCNNVTYLARGD
+1737 VTYLARGD

-1774 GKTELALDRVNS
+1774 GKTELALDKVNS
-1786 TYTATVELWRKGYQ
+1786 TYTATVELWRKSYQ
-1800 SGGEKPDTKVESV
+1800 YGSQKSDDLVKTV
-1813 TLDSS
+1813 TLDNS
-1818 NNWSYSWNDLPLTDP
+1818 NNWSYSWNNLPLTDS

-1889 LPYTAVGGTMMLTA
+1889 LPYTAVGGTMMLSA
-1903 LAYSFIHRKRRHEGR
+1903 LAYSFIHRKRRREGR

>member
-16 RHMLRRYTAFVLA
+16 RHTLRRYTAFVLA

-43 GIGISMTAQYQCHEV
+43 GVGISMTAQYQCGEV
-58 EHTHTAACYDKV
+58 EHAHTADCYDKV
-70 LICGYTEGE
+70 LICGYTEGQ
-79 LENADEIAAAEA
+79 LENADEVAAAEA
-91 AAGSAQSSAE
+91 AAASAAQSSAE
-101 DEIMPL
+101 EEIMPL

-112 IEFVPHEHTADC
+112 IEFVPHEHTDDC
-124 YVEVQ
+124 YTEVQ
-129 TLTCMEEEHTHGDDC
+129 TLTCMEEEHVHDDDC
-144 FDPEDGTL
+144 YDPEDGTL
-152 ICEKYE
+152 ICEKFE
-158 HTHGESCYTTEY
+158 HTHDESCYTTEY
-170 ELACGLEEGE
+170 ELTCGLEEGE

-187 PTQTAELVAMAV
+187 PTQSAELVAMAV

-207 VVNTVEPIYHHHT
+207 VVDTVEPIYHHHT
-220 DACYEKVLTCP
+220 DACYEEVLVCP
-231 LPEHHHTVACLSD
+231 LPEHHHTVSCLSD

-266 EWNKDLLS
+266 EWNEDLLS

-283 QSVKNFEIDP
+283 QSEKNFEIDP
-293 ADGVTLHYY
+293 ADGVTLRYY

-310 NPYGEWDV
+310 NAYGEWDV
-318 MFLSYCLKYAE
+318 MFLAYCLKYAE

-348 SGMDWLLQED
+348 SGMDWLLEED
-358 GSAAQP
+358 GSQSMP

-380 DSSAAGAEPDL
+380 DSSADSAEPDL
-391 DDLFNV
+391 DDQFSV
-397 DTADT
+397 DAE
-402 SFSMDAAFENGA
+402 FENSA
-414 ELEDS
+414 DLEGS
-419 DASALAAAPSTALQD
+419 GVSALDAAPSAD
-434 PAAAPS
+434 
-440 TGTQDTVIA
+440 D
-449 PSTGTQDT
+449 STGTQDT
-457 VLTPSIVDPEPEQPA
+457 VLTPEPVDPQPEQPA
-472 EKPVYSAGTAAS
+472 EKPVDSADTAA
-484 STAASTPSTV
+484 PSTV
-494 TSASSTVSSA
+494 TSV

-513 VGSPAAE
+513 VVSPAAE

-533 TVGIVSEVNE
+533 TVGIVSSVDK
-543 DAGTLTVIS
+543 DADTLTVIS
-552 GDVNGKVDEVT
+552 GDVDGKVAEVT

-569 ENVISVAYAQIALSE
+569 ENVISVAYAQLELSE

-589 DDDTASDIIEI
+589 DDDTASDIIET

-684 VKVQLNYSFNKNEIT
+684 VKVQLNYSFNENEIT
-699 KDNRVA
+699 ADNRVA

-716 PSVSHSGN
+716 DSVSDSGN
-724 ITWRDITT
+724 ITWRDST
-732 GKDVVVGTYNIDGD
+732 GKDVVVGTYNIVGD
-746 TVTFTYNEDF
+746 TVTFTYNETF

-766 EFKASASSDSSMEGQ
+766 EFKASASSDSSMENQ
-781 TIHFGGTTGS
+781 KINFGGTTGS

-944 TSTEVKNTNPR
+944 TSKEVKNTEPR
-955 LTKSGNYDASSR
+955 LTKSGNYDANSR

-972 VKINNPYGEDLRGKT
+972 VTIKNPYGEDLRGKT
-987 FKDFLPAGLEVVDVV
+987 FKDFLPTELEVVDVV

-1014 PVSAADFIKDGYS
+1014 PVSAADFKKDNYT
-1027 YTFPTDLAHGPETE
+1027 YTFPTNLAHGPETE

-1055 TTVGTIYTNTA
+1055 TTVGTTYTNTA

-1111 PTGWD
+1111 PTGWN

-1140 VLSELKEEIKNNLH
+1140 VLSELKDEIKNNLH
-1154 LTLFNSSDTVTM
+1154 LTLFNSTETVTM
-1166 ANASDYNVTFTVTYY
+1166 ANASEHHVTFTVTYY

-1210 DATSMELSSYH
+1210 DATSMVLSSYH

-1232 EPWRFVNNAA
+1232 EPWLFVNTAA
-1242 SGGKTT
+1242 SGDKTS

-1284 DKNNGKIY
+1284 QKNNGKIY

-1306 LTTKDLVITDTL
+1306 LTKDALEITDTL

-1323 FDISSVDVG
+1323 FDISDVKVG
-1332 ANEYKSDG
+1332 VRTYNDDG
-1340 SVLHQTWFAHTI
+1340 SVPHSSWLDNQI
-1352 YGSNGRLDY
+1352 YSSIGGTPNY
-1361 EISATKNFSASK
+1361 KISTSENFNVSK
-1373 THIGVND
+1373 THIGATD
-1380 TDRTITF
+1380 TDRTIKF
-1387 TINKGYNVSAK
+1387 TITSGYNISSK
-1398 PQVFYIRYS
+1398 PSIFYIRYS

-1412 DASWDDLRTQNI
+1412 DASWDDLRTQNT

-1430 WNGDKAETKT
+1430 WNGDKAETET

-1481 GDNLLNTSNT
+1481 GDKLLTTSNTT

-1496 TLSFDPSDNTSADLD
+1496 TLSFEPSDKTSADLD

-1578 VTVKNHANLIGLEE
+1578 VTVKNHANLTGLVE

-1602 DSTAT
+1602 DSSAT

-1622 YLVTLRGA
+1622 YLVTLPGA
-1630 IFQLAKWN
+1630 TFELAKWN

-1643 FDEVCTLKTN
+1643 FDEGRTLKTN
-1653 ASGQIN
+1653 TSGQIN
-1659 FGLQDSSATAE
+1659 FSLQGSSATAE
-1670 SFTESS
+1670 IITESS
-1676 AQLLCSTLYRIV
+1676 AQLLCNTLYRIV
-1688 ETDAPTGYAPSKSPI
+1688 ETDAPTGYALSKSPI
-1703 YLLWGAFSSI
+1703 YLLWGAFSNTT
-1713 KRADAFNAATG
+1713 RAEAFNAAT

-1774 GKTELALDRVNS
+1774 GKTELALDKVNS
-1786 TYTATVELWRKGYQ
+1786 TYTATVKLRRKSYQYGSQKSDELVK
-1800 SGGEKPDTKVESV
+1800 TV
-1813 TLDSS
+1813 TLDNS
-1818 NNWSYSWNDLPLTDP
+1818 NNWSYSWNNLPLTDP

-1889 LPYTAVGGTMMLTA
+1889 LPYTAVGGTMMLSA
-1903 LAYSFIHRKRRHEGR
+1903 LAYSFIHRKRRREGR

>member
-1 MNDILKTYK
+1 MNDILKTYM
-10 EQFREN
+10 ERFREN
-16 RHMLRRYTAFVLA
+16 RHTLRRYTAFVLA

-43 GIGISMTAQYQCHEV
+43 GVGISMTAQYQCGEV
-58 EHTHTAACYDKV
+58 EHAHTADCYDKV
-70 LICGYTEGE
+70 LICGYTEGQ
-79 LENADEIAAAEA
+79 LENADEVAAAEA
-91 AAGSAQSSAE
+91 AAASAAQSSAE
-101 DEIMPL
+101 EEIMPL

-112 IEFVPHEHTADC
+112 IEFVPHEHTDDC
-124 YVEVQ
+124 YTEVQ
-129 TLTCMEEEHTHGDDC
+129 TLTCMEEEHVHDDDC
-144 FDPEDGTL
+144 YDPEDGTL
-152 ICEKYE
+152 ICEKFE
-158 HTHGESCYTTEY
+158 HTHDESCYTTEY
-170 ELACGLEEGE
+170 ELTCGLEEGE

-207 VVNTVEPIYHHHT
+207 VVDTVEPIYHHHT
-220 DACYEKVLTCP
+220 DACYEEVLVCP
-231 LPEHHHTVACLSD
+231 LPEHHHTVSCLSD

-266 EWNKDLLS
+266 EWNEDLLS

-283 QSVKNFEIDP
+283 QSEKNFEIDP
-293 ADGVTLHYY
+293 ADGVTLRYY

-310 NPYGEWDV
+310 NAYGEWDV
-318 MFLSYCLKYAE
+318 MFLAYCLKYAE

-348 SGMDWLLQED
+348 SGMDWLLEED

-380 DSSAAGAEPDL
+380 DSSADSAEPDL
-391 DDLFNV
+391 DDLFSV
-397 DTADT
+397 DTE
-402 SFSMDAAFENGA
+402 FENSA
-414 ELEDS
+414 ELEGS
-419 DASALAAAPSTALQD
+419 GVSALDAAPSAD
-434 PAAAPS
+434 DS
-440 TGTQDTVIA
+440 TGAQDTA
-449 PSTGTQDT
+449 ATSGTQDT
-457 VLTPSIVDPEPEQPA
+457 VLTPEPVDPQTEQPA
-472 EKPVYSAGTAAS
+472 EKPVDSADTAA
-484 STAASTPSTV
+484 PSTV
-494 TSASSTVSSA
+494 TSV

-513 VGSPAAE
+513 VVSPAAE

-533 TVGIVSEVNE
+533 TVGIVSSVDE
-543 DAGTLTVIS
+543 DADTLTVIS
-552 GDVNGKVDEVT
+552 GDVDGKVAEVT

-569 ENVISVAYAQIALSE
+569 ENVISVAYAQIELSE

-589 DDDTASDIIEI
+589 DDDTASDIIET

-684 VKVQLNYSFNKNEIT
+684 VKVQLNYSFNENEIT
-699 KDNRVA
+699 ADNRVA
-705 TYKLPNGITLL
+705 TYKFPNGITLL
-716 PSVSHSGN
+716 DSVSDSGN
-724 ITWRDITT
+724 ITWRDST
-732 GKDVVVGTYNIDGD
+732 GKDVVVGTYNIVGD
-746 TVTFTYNEDF
+746 TVTFTYNETF

-766 EFKASASSDSSMEGQ
+766 EFKASASSDSSMENQ
-781 TIHFGGTTGS
+781 KINFGGTTGS

-938 DGKDSS
+938 DGKDSY

-987 FKDFLPAGLEVVDVV
+987 FKDFLPAELEVVGEV

-1014 PVSAADFIKDGYS
+1014 PVSAADFKKDNYT

-1055 TTVGTIYTNTA
+1055 TTVGTTYTNTA

-1103 TWQTSVSI
+1103 TWKTSVSI
-1111 PTGWD
+1111 PTGWN

-1133 QDGTHYA
+1133 QDDTHYA
-1140 VLSELKEEIKNNLH
+1140 VLSELKDEIKNNLH
-1154 LTLFNSSDTVTM
+1154 LTLFNSTETVTM
-1166 ANASDYNVTFTVTYY
+1166 ANASEHDVTFTVTYY

-1205 DGKTL
+1205 DGQTL
-1210 DATSMELSSYH
+1210 DATSMVLSSYH

-1232 EPWRFVNNAA
+1232 EPWLFVNNAA
-1242 SGGKTT
+1242 SGDKTS

-1265 VYNENNFDAA
+1265 VYEYGNFNNA

-1284 DKNNGKIY
+1284 TSNGGKIY

-1298 TSLTCKDE
+1298 TSLTCKDP

-1323 FDISSVDVG
+1323 FDISSVTVG
-1332 ANEYKSDG
+1332 ANEYKADG
-1340 SVLHQTWFAHTI
+1340 SVNHQAWFANTI
-1352 YGSNGRLDY
+1352 YGSGGRSNYD
-1361 EISATKNFSASK
+1361 ISATKNFSASK
-1373 THIGVND
+1373 THIGATD

-1387 TINKGYNVSAK
+1387 TINSGYNVSDK
-1398 PQVFYIRYS
+1398 PQVFYIRYL

-1412 DASWDDLRTQNI
+1412 DASWDDLRTENK

-1430 WNGDKAETKT
+1430 WNGDKAETET

-1448 LYKTGTIVDEGTD
+1448 LYKTGTVVTEDPD
-1461 ATGNKL
+1461 ASGKPT

-1481 GDNLLNTSNT
+1481 GDKLLTTSNT

-1496 TLSFDPSDNTSADLD
+1496 TLSFEPSDNTSADLD

-1535 EIGHDRFTAIYDSP
+1535 EIGHDRFTATYDSP

-1578 VTVKNHANLIGLEE
+1578 VTVKNHANLSGLVE

-1602 DSTAT
+1602 DSSAT

-1622 YLVTLRGA
+1622 YLVTLPGA
-1630 IFQLAKWN
+1630 TFELAKWN
-1638 KTTKT
+1638 KTTNT
-1643 FDEVCTLKTN
+1643 FDVVRTLPTN
-1653 ASGQIN
+1653 SSGQIN

-1688 ETDAPTGYAPSKSPI
+1688 ETDAPTGYALSKSPI
-1703 YLLWGAFSSI
+1703 YLLWGAHPSTT
-1713 KRADAFNAATG
+1713 ADNAFTAATG
-1724 GESYIHDASEYDK
+1724 GNWVKDNDYNKDLGSH
-1737 WLDCNNVTYLARGD
+1737 NVTYLARGES
-1751 ISAVYVPNTANS
+1751 SAVYVPNTANS
-1763 ITVAKH
+1763 ITIAKH

-1774 GKTELALDRVNS
+1774 GKTELAPNKVNS

-1800 SGGEKPDTKVESV
+1800 YSGEKSDTKVESV

-1818 NNWSYSWNDLPLTDP
+1818 NNWSYSWNNLPLTDS

-1889 LPYTAVGGTMMLTA
+1889 LPYTAVGGTMMLSA
-1903 LAYSFIHRKRRHEGR
+1903 LAYSFIHRKRRREGR

>member
-16 RHMLRRYTAFVLA
+16 RHTLRRYTAFVLA

-43 GIGISMTAQYQCHEV
+43 GVGISMTAQYQCGEV
-58 EHTHTAACYDKV
+58 EHAHTADCYDKV
-70 LICGYTEGE
+70 LICGYTEGQ
-79 LENADEIAAAEA
+79 LENADEVAAAEA
-91 AAGSAQSSAE
+91 AAASAAQSSAE
-101 DEIMPL
+101 EEIMPL

-112 IEFVPHEHTADC
+112 IEFVPHEHTDDC
-124 YVEVQ
+124 YTEVQ
-129 TLTCMEEEHTHGDDC
+129 TLTCMEEEHVHDDDC
-144 FDPEDGTL
+144 YDPEDGTL
-152 ICEKYE
+152 ICEKFE
-158 HTHGESCYTTEY
+158 HTHDESCYTTEY
-170 ELACGLEEGE
+170 ELTCGLEEGE

-207 VVNTVEPIYHHHT
+207 VVDTVEPIYHHHT
-220 DACYEKVLTCP
+220 DACYEEVLVCP
-231 LPEHHHTVACLSD
+231 LPEHHHTVSCLSD

-266 EWNKDLLS
+266 EWNEDLLS

-283 QSVKNFEIDP
+283 QSEKNFEIDP
-293 ADGVTLHYY
+293 ADGVTLRYY

-310 NPYGEWDV
+310 NAYGEWDV
-318 MFLSYCLKYAE
+318 MFLAYCLKYAE

-348 SGMDWLLQED
+348 SGMDWLLEED

-380 DSSAAGAEPDL
+380 DSSADSAEPDL
-391 DDLFNV
+391 DDLFSV
-397 DTADT
+397 DTA
-402 SFSMDAAFENGA
+402 FENSV
-414 ELEDS
+414 ELEGS
-419 DASALAAAPSTALQD
+419 GVSAQDAAPSAD
-434 PAAAPS
+434 DS
-440 TGTQDTVIA
+440 TDAQDTA
-449 PSTGTQDT
+449 ATSGTQDT
-457 VLTPSIVDPEPEQPA
+457 VLTPEPVDPQPEQPA
-472 EKPVYSAGTAAS
+472 EKPVDSADTAA
-484 STAASTPSTV
+484 PSTV
-494 TSASSTVSSA
+494 TSV

-513 VGSPAAE
+513 VVSPAAE

-533 TVGIVSEVNE
+533 TVGIVSSVDS
-543 DAGTLTVIS
+543 DADTLTVIS
-552 GDVNGKVDEVT
+552 GDVDGKVAEVT

-569 ENVISVAYAQIALSE
+569 ENVISVAYAQIELSE

-589 DDDTASDIIEI
+589 DDDTASDIIET

-684 VKVQLNYSFNKNEIT
+684 VKVQLNYSFNENEIT
-699 KDNRVA
+699 ADNRVA
-705 TYKLPNGITLL
+705 TYKFPNGITLL
-716 PSVSHSGN
+716 DSVSDSGN
-724 ITWRDITT
+724 ITWRDST
-732 GKDVVVGTYNIDGD
+732 GKDVVVGTYNIVGD
-746 TVTFTYNEDF
+746 TVTFTYNETF

-766 EFKASASSDSSMEGQ
+766 EFKASASSDSSMENQ
-781 TIHFGGTTGS
+781 KINFGGTTGS

-944 TSTEVKNTNPR
+944 TSKEVKNTEPR
-955 LTKSGNYDASSR
+955 LTKSGNYDANSR

-972 VKINNPYGEDLRGKT
+972 VTIKNPYGEDLRGKKFT
-987 FKDFLPAGLEVVDVV
+987 DLLPAGLEVVNNVE
-1002 KIQRGYYSDDIK
+1002 ITRGYWSDDIK
-1014 PVSAADFIKDGYS
+1014 PVSAEDFKKAGCS
-1027 YTFPTDLAHGPETE
+1027 YTFPTDKSETAA
-1041 SFYTIEIKTKVPDN
+1041 FYTIKIQTKVPDG
-1055 TTVGTIYTNTA
+1055 TAVGTTYTNTA
-1066 DFDGSGASGDVTV
+1066 DFDGNSASGEVTV
-1079 TDRSSYLNKSLSK
+1079 TDRSSYLSKSLST

-1111 PTGWD
+1111 PTGWNK
-1116 EITLTDTIHDAE
+1116 ITLTDTIHDAE
-1128 VNGTE
+1128 VEGIE

-1140 VLSELKEEIKNNLH
+1140 VLSELRDEIKANLY
-1154 LTLFNSSDTVTM
+1154 LTLFNSSETVTM
-1166 ANASDYNVTFTVTYY
+1166 ANASEHHVTFTVTYY
-1181 DENNAVVTNDDAHV
+1181 DEHGNTITNNDAHV
-1195 TKFSI
+1195 AKFTI
-1200 TAKLA
+1200 TANLA
-1205 DGKTL
+1205 DGQTL
-1210 DATSMELSSYH
+1210 DATSMVLSSYH

-1232 EPWRFVNNAA
+1232 EPWLFVNNAA
-1242 SGGKTT
+1242 SGDKTS

-1265 VYNENNFDAA
+1265 VYEYGNFNNA

-1284 DKNNGKIY
+1284 TSNGGKIY

-1298 TSLTCKDE
+1298 TSLTCKDP

-1323 FDISSVDVG
+1323 FDISSVTVG
-1332 ANEYKSDG
+1332 ANEYKADG
-1340 SVLHQTWFAHTI
+1340 SVNHQAWFANTI
-1352 YGSNGRLDY
+1352 YGSGGRSNYD
-1361 EISATKNFSASK
+1361 ISATKNFSASK
-1373 THIGVND
+1373 THIGATD

-1387 TINKGYNVSAK
+1387 TINSGYNVSDK
-1398 PQVFYIRYS
+1398 PQVFYIRYL

-1412 DASWDDLRTQNI
+1412 DASWDDLRTENK

-1430 WNGDKAETKT
+1430 WNGDKAETET

-1448 LYKTGTIVDEGTD
+1448 LYKTGTVVTEDPD
-1461 ATGNKL
+1461 ASGKPT

-1481 GDNLLNTSNT
+1481 GDKLLTTSNT

-1496 TLSFDPSDNTSADLD
+1496 TLSFEPSDNTSADLD

-1535 EIGHDRFTAIYDSP
+1535 EIGHDRFTATYDSP

-1578 VTVKNHANLIGLEE
+1578 VTVKNHANLSGLVE

-1602 DSTAT
+1602 DSSAT

-1622 YLVTLRGA
+1622 YLVTLPGA
-1630 IFQLAKWN
+1630 TFQLAKWN
-1638 KTTKT
+1638 KTTGT
-1643 FDEVCTLKTN
+1643 FEEVCTLKTN
-1653 ASGQIN
+1653 SSGQIN
-1659 FGLQDSSATAE
+1659 FGLLDSSATAE
-1670 SFTESS
+1670 TTDTSS

-1688 ETDAPTGYAPSKSPI
+1688 ETDAPTGYALSKSPI
-1703 YLLWGAFSSI
+1703 YLLWGAFSNT

-1724 GESYIHDASEYDK
+1724 ESSIHDASEYDK
-1737 WLDCNNVTYLARGD
+1737 LLDCNNVTYLARGD

-1774 GKTELALDRVNS
+1774 GTTELALDKVNS
-1786 TYTATVELWRKGYQ
+1786 TYTATVELRRKSYQ
-1800 SGGEKPDTKVESV
+1800 YSGEKSDTKVESV

-1818 NNWSYSWNDLPLTDP
+1818 NNWSYSWNNLPLTDS

-1889 LPYTAVGGTMMLTA
+1889 LPYTAVGGTMMLSA
-1903 LAYSFIHRKRRHEGR
+1903 LAYSFIHRKRRREGR

>member
-16 RHMLRRYTAFVLA
+16 RHTLRRYTAFVLA

-43 GIGISMTAQYQCHEV
+43 GVGISMTAQYQCGEV
-58 EHTHTAACYDKV
+58 EHAHTADCYDKV
-70 LICGYTEGE
+70 LICGYTEGQ
-79 LENADEIAAAEA
+79 LENADEVAAAEA
-91 AAGSAQSSAE
+91 AAASAAQSSAE
-101 DEIMPL
+101 EEIMPL

-112 IEFVPHEHTADC
+112 IEFVPHEHTDDC
-124 YVEVQ
+124 YTEVQ
-129 TLTCMEEEHTHGDDC
+129 TLTCMEEEHVHDDDC
-144 FDPEDGTL
+144 YDPEDGTL
-152 ICEKYE
+152 ICEKFE
-158 HTHGESCYTTEY
+158 HTHDESCYTTEY
-170 ELACGLEEGE
+170 ELTCGLEEGE

-207 VVNTVEPIYHHHT
+207 VVDTVEPIYHHHT
-220 DACYEKVLTCP
+220 DACYEEVLVCP
-231 LPEHHHTVACLSD
+231 LPEHHHTVSCLSD

-266 EWNKDLLS
+266 EWNEDLLS

-283 QSVKNFEIDP
+283 QSEKNFEIDP
-293 ADGVTLHYY
+293 ADGVTLRYY

-310 NPYGEWDV
+310 NAYGEWDV
-318 MFLSYCLKYAE
+318 MFLAYCLKYAE

-348 SGMDWLLQED
+348 SGMDWLLEED
-358 GSAAQP
+358 GSTAQP

-380 DSSAAGAEPDL
+380 DSSADSAEPDL
-391 DDLFNV
+391 DDQFSV
-397 DTADT
+397 DTE
-402 SFSMDAAFENGA
+402 FENSA

-419 DASALAAAPSTALQD
+419 GVSALDAAPSAD
-434 PAAAPS
+434 DS
-440 TGTQDTVIA
+440 TGAQDTA
-449 PSTGTQDT
+449 ATSGTQDT
-457 VLTPSIVDPEPEQPA
+457 VLTPEPVDPQTEQPA
-472 EKPVYSAGTAAS
+472 EKPVDS
-484 STAASTPSTV
+484 
-494 TSASSTVSSA
+494 
-504 SGADTLAPS
+504 ADTAAPS
-513 VGSPAAE
+513 VVSPAAE

-533 TVGIVSEVNE
+533 TVGIVSSVDK
-543 DAGTLTVIS
+543 DADTLTVIS
-552 GDVNGKVDEVT
+552 GDVDGKVAEVT

-569 ENVISVAYAQIALSE
+569 ENVISVAYAQIELSE

-589 DDDTASDIIEI
+589 DDDTASDIIET

-684 VKVQLNYSFNKNEIT
+684 VKVQLNYSFNENEIT
-699 KDNRVA
+699 ADNRVA

-716 PSVSHSGN
+716 DSVSDSGN
-724 ITWRDITT
+724 ITWRDST
-732 GKDVVVGTYNIDGD
+732 GKDVVVGTYNIVGD
-746 TVTFTYNEDF
+746 TVTFTYNETF

-766 EFKASASSDSSMEGQ
+766 EFKASASSDSSMENQ
-781 TIHFGGTTGS
+781 KINFGGTTGS

-944 TSTEVKNTNPR
+944 TSKEVKNTEPR
-955 LTKSGNYDASSR
+955 LTKSGNYDANSR

-972 VKINNPYGEDLRGKT
+972 VTIKNPYGEDLRGKKFT
-987 FKDFLPAGLEVVDVV
+987 DLLPAGLEVVNNVE
-1002 KIQRGYYSDDIK
+1002 ITRGYWSDDIK
-1014 PVSAADFIKDGYS
+1014 PVSAEDFKKAGCS
-1027 YTFPTDLAHGPETE
+1027 YTFPTDKSETAA
-1041 SFYTIEIKTKVPDN
+1041 FYTIKIQTKVPDG
-1055 TTVGTIYTNTA
+1055 TAVGTTYTNTA
-1066 DFDGSGASGDVTV
+1066 DFDGNSASGEVTV
-1079 TDRSSYLNKSLSK
+1079 TDRSSYLSKSLST

-1111 PTGWD
+1111 PTGWNK
-1116 EITLTDTIHDAE
+1116 ITLTDTIHDAE
-1128 VNGTE
+1128 VEGIE

-1140 VLSELKEEIKNNLH
+1140 VLSELRDEIKANLY
-1154 LTLFNSSDTVTM
+1154 LTLFNSSETVTM
-1166 ANASDYNVTFTVTYY
+1166 ANASEHHVTFTVTYY
-1181 DENNAVVTNDDAHV
+1181 DEHGNTITNNDAHV
-1195 TKFSI
+1195 AKFTI
-1200 TAKLA
+1200 TANLA
-1205 DGKTL
+1205 DGQTL
-1210 DATSMELSSYH
+1210 DATSMVLSSYH

-1232 EPWRFVNNAA
+1232 EPWLFVNNAA
-1242 SGGKTT
+1242 SGDKTS

-1265 VYNENNFDAA
+1265 VYEYGNFNNA

-1284 DKNNGKIY
+1284 TSNGGKIY

-1298 TSLTCKDE
+1298 TSLTCKDP

-1323 FDISSVDVG
+1323 FDISSVTVG
-1332 ANEYKSDG
+1332 ANEYKADG
-1340 SVLHQTWFAHTI
+1340 SVNHQAWFANTI
-1352 YGSNGRLDY
+1352 YGSGGRSNYD
-1361 EISATKNFSASK
+1361 ISATKNFSASK
-1373 THIGVND
+1373 THIGATD

-1387 TINKGYNVSAK
+1387 TINSGYNVSDK

-1412 DASWDDLRTQNI
+1412 DASWDDLRTQNT
-1424 YRNSAE
+1424 YRNSAK
-1430 WNGDKAETKT
+1430 WNGDKAETET

-1481 GDNLLNTSNT
+1481 GDKLLTTSNT

-1496 TLSFDPSDNTSADLD
+1496 TLSFEPSANTSADLD

-1535 EIGHDRFTAIYDSP
+1535 EIGHDRFTATYDSP

-1578 VTVKNHANLIGLEE
+1578 VTVKNHANLSGLVE

-1602 DSTAT
+1602 DSSAT

-1622 YLVTLRGA
+1622 YLVTLPGA
-1630 IFQLAKWN
+1630 TFQLAKWN
-1638 KTTKT
+1638 KTAGT
-1643 FDEVCTLKTN
+1643 FEEVCTLKTN

-1688 ETDAPTGYAPSKSPI
+1688 ETDAPTGYALSKSPI
-1703 YLLWGAFSSI
+1703 YLLWGAFSNT
-1713 KRADAFNAATG
+1713 KQDDAFKTATG
-1724 GESYIHDASEYDK
+1724 ETCVNDSEYNQGIDSSK
-1737 WLDCNNVTYLARGD
+1737 VTYLARGD

-1774 GKTELALDRVNS
+1774 GKTELALDKVNS
-1786 TYTATVELWRKGYQ
+1786 TYTATVELWRKSYQ
-1800 SGGEKPDTKVESV
+1800 YGSQKSDDLVKTV
-1813 TLDSS
+1813 TLDNS
-1818 NNWSYSWNDLPLTDP
+1818 NNWSYSWNNLPLTDS

-1889 LPYTAVGGTMMLTA
+1889 LPYTAVGGTMMLSA
-1903 LAYSFIHRKRRHEGR
+1903 LAYSFIHRKRRREGR

>member
-1 MNDILKTYK
+1 M
-10 EQFREN
+10 
-16 RHMLRRYTAFVLA
+16 
-29 LAMITTLFV
+29 
-38 NWQLH
+38 
-43 GIGISMTAQYQCHEV
+43 
-58 EHTHTAACYDKV
+58 
-70 LICGYTEGE
+70 
-79 LENADEIAAAEA
+79 
-91 AAGSAQSSAE
+91 
-101 DEIMPL
+101 
-107 ELEPQ
+107 
-112 IEFVPHEHTADC
+112 
-124 YVEVQ
+124 
-129 TLTCMEEEHTHGDDC
+129 
-144 FDPEDGTL
+144 
-152 ICEKYE
+152 
-158 HTHGESCYTTEY
+158 
-170 ELACGLEEGE
+170 
-180 LVEQVVE
+180 
-187 PTQTAELVAMAV
+187 
-199 AEPVALEP
+199 
-207 VVNTVEPIYHHHT
+207 
-220 DACYEKVLTCP
+220 CP
-231 LPEHHHTVACLSD
+231 LPEHHHTVSCLSD

-266 EWNKDLLS
+266 EWNEDLLS

-283 QSVKNFEIDP
+283 QSEKNFEIDP
-293 ADGVTLHYY
+293 ADGVTLRYY

-310 NPYGEWDV
+310 NAYGEWDV
-318 MFLSYCLKYAE
+318 MFLAYCLKYAE

-348 SGMDWLLQED
+348 SGMDWLLEED

-380 DSSAAGAEPDL
+380 DSSADSAEPDL
-391 DDLFNV
+391 DDQFSV
-397 DTADT
+397 DTE
-402 SFSMDAAFENGA
+402 FENSA
-414 ELEDS
+414 ELEGS
-419 DASALAAAPSTALQD
+419 GVSAQDAAPSAD
-434 PAAAPS
+434 DS
-440 TGTQDTVIA
+440 TDAQDTA
-449 PSTGTQDT
+449 ATSGTQDT
-457 VLTPSIVDPEPEQPA
+457 VLTPEPVAPQPEQPA
-472 EKPVYSAGTAAS
+472 EKPVDSADTAA
-484 STAASTPSTV
+484 PSTV
-494 TSASSTVSSA
+494 TSV

-513 VGSPAAE
+513 VVSPAAE

-533 TVGIVSEVNE
+533 TVGIVSSVDS
-543 DAGTLTVIS
+543 DADTLTVIS
-552 GDVNGKVDEVT
+552 GDVDGKVAEVT

-569 ENVISVAYAQIALSE
+569 ENVISVAYAQLELSE

-589 DDDTASDIIEI
+589 DDDTASDIIET

-684 VKVQLNYSFNKNEIT
+684 VKVQLNYSFNENEIT
-699 KDNRVA
+699 ADNRVA
-705 TYKLPNGITLL
+705 TYKFPNGITLL
-716 PSVSHSGN
+716 DSVSDSGN
-724 ITWRDITT
+724 ITWRDST
-732 GKDVVVGTYNIDGD
+732 GKDVVVGTYNIVGD
-746 TVTFTYNEDF
+746 TVTFTYNETF

-766 EFKASASSDSSMEGQ
+766 EFKASASSDSSMENQ
-781 TIHFGGTTGS
+781 KINFGGTTGS

-938 DGKDSS
+938 DGKDSY

-987 FKDFLPAGLEVVDVV
+987 FKDFLPAELEVVGEV

-1014 PVSAADFIKDGYS
+1014 PVSAADFKKDNYT

-1055 TTVGTIYTNTA
+1055 TTVGTTYTNTA

-1103 TWQTSVSI
+1103 TWKTSVSI
-1111 PTGWD
+1111 PTGWNK
-1116 EITLTDTIHDAE
+1116 ITLTDTIHDAE

-1140 VLSELKEEIKNNLH
+1140 VLSELKDEIKNNLH
-1154 LTLFNSSDTVTM
+1154 LTLFNSTETVTM
-1166 ANASDYNVTFTVTYY
+1166 ANASEHDVTFTVTYY

-1195 TKFSI
+1195 AKFTI

-1205 DGKTL
+1205 DGQTL
-1210 DATSMELSSYH
+1210 DATSMVLSSYH

-1232 EPWRFVNNAA
+1232 EPWLFVNNAA
-1242 SGGKTT
+1242 SGDKTS

-1265 VYNENNFDAA
+1265 VYEYGNFNNA

-1284 DKNNGKIY
+1284 TSNGGKIY

-1298 TSLTCKDE
+1298 TSLTCKDP

-1323 FDISSVDVG
+1323 FDISSVTVG
-1332 ANEYKSDG
+1332 VNEYKADG
-1340 SVLHQTWFAHTI
+1340 SVNHQAWFANTI
-1352 YGSNGRLDY
+1352 YGSGGRSNYD
-1361 EISATKNFSASK
+1361 ISATKNFSASK
-1373 THIGVND
+1373 THIGATD

-1387 TINKGYNVSAK
+1387 TINSGYNVSDK

-1412 DASWDDLRTQNI
+1412 DASWDDLRTENK

-1430 WNGDKAETKT
+1430 WNGDKAETET

-1448 LYKTGTIVDEGTD
+1448 LYKTGTVVTEDPD
-1461 ATGNKL
+1461 ASGKPT

-1481 GDNLLNTSNT
+1481 GDKLLTTSNTT

-1496 TLSFDPSDNTSADLD
+1496 TLSFEPSDNTSADLD

-1535 EIGHDRFTAIYDSP
+1535 EIGHDRFTATYDSP

-1578 VTVKNHANLIGLEE
+1578 VTVKNHANLSGLVE

-1602 DSTAT
+1602 DSSAT

-1622 YLVTLRGA
+1622 YLVTLPGA
-1630 IFQLAKWN
+1630 TFQLAKWN
-1638 KTTKT
+1638 KTAGT
-1643 FDEVCTLKTN
+1643 FEEVCTLKTN

-1659 FGLQDSSATAE
+1659 FGLLDSSATAE
-1670 SFTESS
+1670 IPTMSS

-1688 ETDAPTGYAPSKSPI
+1688 ETDAPTGYALSKSPI
-1703 YLLWGAFSSI
+1703 YLLWGAHPSTT
-1713 KRADAFNAATG
+1713 ADNAFTAATG
-1724 GESYIHDASEYDK
+1724 GNWVKDNDYNKDLGSH
-1737 WLDCNNVTYLARGD
+1737 NVTYLARGES
-1751 ISAVYVPNTANS
+1751 SAVYVPNTANS
-1763 ITVAKH
+1763 ITIAKH

-1774 GKTELALDRVNS
+1774 GKTELAPNKVNS
-1786 TYTATVELWRKGYQ
+1786 TYTATVKLRRKSYQ
-1800 SGGEKPDTKVESV
+1800 YGSQKSDDLVKTV
-1813 TLDSS
+1813 TLDNS
-1818 NNWSYSWNDLPLTDP
+1818 NNWSYSWNNLPLTDP

-1889 LPYTAVGGTMMLTA
+1889 LPYTAVGGTMMLSA
-1903 LAYSFIHRKRRHEGR
+1903 LAYSFIHRKRRREGR

>member
-16 RHMLRRYTAFVLA
+16 RHTLRRYTAFVLA

-43 GIGISMTAQYQCHEV
+43 GVGISMTAQYQCGEV
-58 EHTHTAACYDKV
+58 EHAHTADCYDKV
-70 LICGYTEGE
+70 LICGYTEGQ
-79 LENADEIAAAEA
+79 LENADEVAAAEA
-91 AAGSAQSSAE
+91 AAASAAQSSAE
-101 DEIMPL
+101 EEIMPL

-112 IEFVPHEHTADC
+112 IEFVPHEHTDDC
-124 YVEVQ
+124 YTEVQ
-129 TLTCMEEEHTHGDDC
+129 TLTCMEEEHVHDDDC
-144 FDPEDGTL
+144 YDPEDGTL
-152 ICEKYE
+152 ICEKFE
-158 HTHGESCYTTEY
+158 HTHDESCYTTEY
-170 ELACGLEEGE
+170 ELTCGLEEGE

-187 PTQTAELVAMAV
+187 PTQSAELVAMAV

-207 VVNTVEPIYHHHT
+207 VVDTVEPIYHHHT
-220 DACYEKVLTCP
+220 DACYEEVLVCP
-231 LPEHHHTVACLSD
+231 LPEHHHTVSCLSD

-266 EWNKDLLS
+266 EWNEDLLS

-283 QSVKNFEIDP
+283 QSEKNFEIDP
-293 ADGVTLHYY
+293 ADGVTLRYY

-310 NPYGEWDV
+310 NAYGEWDV
-318 MFLSYCLKYAE
+318 MFLAYCLKYAE

-348 SGMDWLLQED
+348 SGMDWLLEED

-380 DSSAAGAEPDL
+380 DSSADSAEPDL
-391 DDLFNV
+391 DDLFSV
-397 DTADT
+397 DTE
-402 SFSMDAAFENGA
+402 FENSA
-414 ELEDS
+414 EPEGS
-419 DASALAAAPSTALQD
+419 GVSALDAAPSAD
-434 PAAAPS
+434 DS
-440 TGTQDTVIA
+440 TGAQDTA
-449 PSTGTQDT
+449 ATSGTQDT
-457 VLTPSIVDPEPEQPA
+457 VLTPEPVDPQPEQPA
-472 EKPVYSAGTAAS
+472 EKPVDSADTAA
-484 STAASTPSTV
+484 PSTV
-494 TSASSTVSSA
+494 TSV

-513 VGSPAAE
+513 VVSPAAE

-533 TVGIVSEVNE
+533 TVGIVSSVDK
-543 DAGTLTVIS
+543 DADTLTVIS
-552 GDVNGKVDEVT
+552 GDVDGKVAEVT

-569 ENVISVAYAQIALSE
+569 ENVISVAYAQIGLSE

-589 DDDTASDIIEI
+589 DDDISSDIIET

-684 VKVQLNYSFNKNEIT
+684 VKVQLNYSFNENEIT
-699 KDNRVA
+699 ADNRVA

-716 PSVSHSGN
+716 DSVSDSGN
-724 ITWRDITT
+724 ITWRDST
-732 GKDVVVGTYNIDGD
+732 GKDVVVGTYNIVGD
-746 TVTFTYNEDF
+746 TVTFTYNETF

-766 EFKASASSDSSMEGQ
+766 EFKASASSDSSMENQ
-781 TIHFGGTTGS
+781 KINFGGTTGS

-944 TSTEVKNTNPR
+944 TSKEVKNTEPR
-955 LTKSGNYDASSR
+955 LTKSGNYDANSR

-972 VKINNPYGEDLRGKT
+972 VTIKNPYGEDLRGKKFT
-987 FKDFLPAGLEVVDVV
+987 DLLPAGLEVVNNVE
-1002 KIQRGYYSDDIK
+1002 ITRGYWSDDIK
-1014 PVSAADFIKDGYS
+1014 PVSAEDFKKAGCS
-1027 YTFPTDLAHGPETE
+1027 YTFPTDKSETAA
-1041 SFYTIEIKTKVPDN
+1041 FYTIKIQTKVPDG
-1055 TTVGTIYTNTA
+1055 TAVGTTYTNTA
-1066 DFDGSGASGDVTV
+1066 DFDGNSASGEVTV
-1079 TDRSSYLNKSLSK
+1079 TDRSSYLSKSLST

-1111 PTGWD
+1111 PTGWNK
-1116 EITLTDTIHDAE
+1116 ITLTDTIHDAE
-1128 VNGTE
+1128 VEGIE

-1140 VLSELKEEIKNNLH
+1140 VLSELRDEIKANLY
-1154 LTLFNSSDTVTM
+1154 LTLFNSSETVTM
-1166 ANASDYNVTFTVTYY
+1166 ANASEHHVTFTVTYY
-1181 DENNAVVTNDDAHV
+1181 DEHGNTITNNDAHV
-1195 TKFSI
+1195 AKFTI
-1200 TAKLA
+1200 TANLA
-1205 DGKTL
+1205 DGQTL
-1210 DATSMELSSYH
+1210 DATSMVLSSYH

-1232 EPWRFVNNAA
+1232 EPWLFVNNAA
-1242 SGGKTT
+1242 SGDKTS

-1265 VYNENNFDAA
+1265 VYEYGNFNNA

-1284 DKNNGKIY
+1284 TSNGGKIY

-1298 TSLTCKDE
+1298 TSLTCKDP

-1323 FDISSVDVG
+1323 FDISSVTVG
-1332 ANEYKSDG
+1332 ANEYKADG
-1340 SVLHQTWFAHTI
+1340 SVNHQAWFANTI
-1352 YGSNGRLDY
+1352 YGSGGRSNYD
-1361 EISATKNFSASK
+1361 ISATKNFSASK
-1373 THIGVND
+1373 THIGATD

-1387 TINKGYNVSAK
+1387 TINSGYNVSDK
-1398 PQVFYIRYS
+1398 PQVFYIRYL

-1412 DASWDDLRTQNI
+1412 DASWDDLRTENK

-1430 WNGDKAETKT
+1430 WNGDKAETET

-1448 LYKTGTIVDEGTD
+1448 LYKTGTVVTEDPD
-1461 ATGNKL
+1461 ASGKPT

-1481 GDNLLNTSNT
+1481 GDKLLTTSNT

-1496 TLSFDPSDNTSADLD
+1496 TLSFEPSDNTSADLD

-1535 EIGHDRFTAIYDSP
+1535 EIGHDRFTATYDSP

-1578 VTVKNHANLIGLEE
+1578 VTVKNHANLSGLVE

-1602 DSTAT
+1602 DSSAT

-1622 YLVTLRGA
+1622 YLVTLPGA
-1630 IFQLAKWN
+1630 TFQLAKWN
-1638 KTTKT
+1638 KTTGT
-1643 FDEVCTLKTN
+1643 FEEVCTLKTN
-1653 ASGQIN
+1653 SSGQIN
-1659 FGLQDSSATAE
+1659 FGLLDSSATAE
-1670 SFTESS
+1670 TTDTSS

-1688 ETDAPTGYAPSKSPI
+1688 ETDAPTGYALSKSPI
-1703 YLLWGAFSSI
+1703 YLLWGAFSNT

-1724 GESYIHDASEYDK
+1724 ESSIHDASEYDK
-1737 WLDCNNVTYLARGD
+1737 LLDCNNVTYLARGD

-1774 GKTELALDRVNS
+1774 GTTELALDKVNS
-1786 TYTATVELWRKGYQ
+1786 TYTATVELRRKSYQ
-1800 SGGEKPDTKVESV
+1800 YSGEKSDTKVESV

-1818 NNWSYSWNDLPLTDP
+1818 NNWSYSWNNLPLTDS

-1889 LPYTAVGGTMMLTA
+1889 LPYTAVGGTMMLSA
-1903 LAYSFIHRKRRHEGR
+1903 LAYSFIHRKRRREGR

>member
-1 MNDILKTYK
+1 MNDILKTYM
-10 EQFREN
+10 ERFREN
-16 RHMLRRYTAFVLA
+16 RHTLRRYTAFVLA

-43 GIGISMTAQYQCHEV
+43 GVGISMTAQYQCGEE
-58 EHTHTAACYDKV
+58 EHTHTADCYTKV
-70 LICGYTEGE
+70 LTCGYEEGE
-79 LENADEIAAAEA
+79 LENADEVAAAAATSQPTVEA
-91 AAGSAQSSAE
+91 E
-101 DEIMPL
+101 PMPL
-107 ELEPQ
+107 SLEPQ
-112 IEFVPHEHTADC
+112 IEFVPHEHTDDC
-124 YVEVQ
+124 YTEVQ
-129 TLTCMEEEHTHGDDC
+129 TLTCMEEEHVHDDDC
-144 FDPEDGTL
+144 FDPEDGSL
-152 ICEKYE
+152 ICDKFE
-158 HTHGESCYTTEY
+158 HTHDESCYTTEY
-170 ELACGLEEGE
+170 ELTCGLEEGE

-187 PTQTAELVAMAV
+187 PTQSAALAAMAV
-199 AEPVALEP
+199 AEPVALAP
-207 VVNTVEPIYHHHT
+207 MVDTVEPIYHHHT
-220 DACYEKVLTCP
+220 DACYEEVLTCP

-257 ANADAVITG
+257 ANAEAVMTG
-266 EWNKDLLS
+266 NWAEDLVS
-274 VAKTQLGYE
+274 VAQTQLGYE
-283 QSVKNFEIDP
+283 QSEKNFEIDP
-293 ADGVTLHYY
+293 ADGVTLRYY

-318 MFLSYCLKYAE
+318 MFLSYCLKYAG

-348 SGMDWLLQED
+348 SDMDWLLDGED
-358 GSAAQP
+358 GSAADV

-380 DSSAAGAEPDL
+380 DSSADGAADGL
-391 DDLFNV
+391 DDLFSV
-397 DTADT
+397 DTE
-402 SFSMDAAFENGA
+402 FENSA
-414 ELEDS
+414 ELEGS
-419 DASALAAAPSTALQD
+419 GVSALDAAPSAD
-434 PAAAPS
+434 
-440 TGTQDTVIA
+440 D
-449 PSTGTQDT
+449 STGTQDT
-457 VLTPSIVDPEPEQPA
+457 VLTPDPVDPQPEQPV
-472 EKPVYSAGTAAS
+472 EKPVDSADTAA
-484 STAASTPSTV
+484 PSTV
-494 TSASSTVSSA
+494 TSV

-513 VGSPAAE
+513 VVSPAAE

-533 TVGIVSEVNE
+533 TVGIVSSVDK
-543 DAGTLTVIS
+543 DADTLTVIS
-552 GDVNGKVDEVT
+552 GDVDGKVAEVT

-569 ENVISVAYAQIALSE
+569 ENVISVAYAQIELSE

-589 DDDTASDIIEI
+589 DDDTASDIIET

-612 ETASASAVRPSRSRA
+612 GTVSASAMRPAPSYV
-627 ARYAAPSTY
+627 ARYAAPSMY
-636 AVTAVSATPVDMGTH
+636 AVAAVSATPVDMGTH

-684 VKVQLNYSFNKNEIT
+684 VKVQLNYSFNENEIT
-699 KDNRVA
+699 ADNRVA

-716 PSVSHSGN
+716 DSVSDSGN
-724 ITWRDITT
+724 ITWRDST
-732 GKDVVVGTYNIDGD
+732 GKDVVVGTYNIVGD
-746 TVTFTYNEDF
+746 TVTFTYNETF

-766 EFKASASSDSSMEGQ
+766 EFKASASSDSSMENQ
-781 TIHFGGTTGS
+781 KINFGGTTGS

-944 TSTEVKNTNPR
+944 TSKEVKNTEPR
-955 LTKSGNYDASSR
+955 LTKSGNYDANSR

-972 VKINNPYGEDLRGKT
+972 VTIKNPYGEDLRGKKFT
-987 FKDFLPAGLEVVDVV
+987 DLLPAGLEVVNNVE
-1002 KIQRGYYSDDIK
+1002 ITRGYYSDDIK
-1014 PVSAADFIKDGYS
+1014 PVSAADFKKDNYT
-1027 YTFPTDLAHGPETE
+1027 YTFPTNLAHGPETE

-1055 TTVGTIYTNTA
+1055 TTVGTTYTNTA

-1111 PTGWD
+1111 PTGWN

-1140 VLSELKEEIKNNLH
+1140 VLSELRDEIKANLY
-1154 LTLFNSSDTVTM
+1154 LTLFNSSETVTM
-1166 ANASDYNVTFTVTYY
+1166 ANASEHHVTFTVTYY
-1181 DENNAVVTNDDAHV
+1181 DEHGNTITNNDAHV
-1195 TKFSI
+1195 AKFTI
-1200 TAKLA
+1200 TANLA
-1205 DGKTL
+1205 DGQTL
-1210 DATSMELSSYH
+1210 DATSMVLSSYH

-1232 EPWRFVNNAA
+1232 EPWLFVNNAA
-1242 SGGKTT
+1242 SGDKTS

-1265 VYNENNFDAA
+1265 VYEYGNFNNA

-1284 DKNNGKIY
+1284 TSNGGKIY

-1298 TSLTCKDE
+1298 TSLTCKDP

-1323 FDISSVDVG
+1323 FDISSVTVG
-1332 ANEYKSDG
+1332 ANEYKADG
-1340 SVLHQTWFAHTI
+1340 SVNHQAWFANTI
-1352 YGSNGRLDY
+1352 YGSGGRSNYD
-1361 EISATKNFSASK
+1361 ISATKNFSASK
-1373 THIGVND
+1373 THIGATD

-1387 TINKGYNVSAK
+1387 TINSGYNVSDK

-1412 DASWDDLRTQNI
+1412 DASWDDLRTENK

-1430 WNGDKAETKT
+1430 WNGDKAETET

-1448 LYKTGTIVDEGTD
+1448 LYKTGTIVTEDPD
-1461 ATGNKL
+1461 ASGKPT

-1481 GDNLLNTSNT
+1481 GDKLLTTSNT

-1496 TLSFDPSDNTSADLD
+1496 TLSFEPSDNTSADLD

-1535 EIGHDRFTAIYDSP
+1535 EIGHDRFTATYDSP

-1578 VTVKNHANLIGLEE
+1578 VTVKNHANLSGLVE

-1602 DSTAT
+1602 DSSAT

-1622 YLVTLRGA
+1622 YLVTLPGA
-1630 IFQLAKWN
+1630 TFQLAKWN
-1638 KTTKT
+1638 KTTGT
-1643 FDEVCTLKTN
+1643 FEEVCTLKTN
-1653 ASGQIN
+1653 SSGQIN
-1659 FGLQDSSATAE
+1659 FGLLDSSATAE
-1670 SFTESS
+1670 TTDTSS

-1688 ETDAPTGYAPSKSPI
+1688 ETDAPTGYALSKSPI
-1703 YLLWGAFSSI
+1703 YLLWGAFSNT

-1724 GESYIHDASEYDK
+1724 ESSIHDASEYDK

-1774 GKTELALDRVNS
+1774 GTTELALDKVNS
-1786 TYTATVELWRKGYQ
+1786 TYTATVELRRKSYQ
-1800 SGGEKPDTKVESV
+1800 YGSQKSDDLVKTV
-1813 TLDSS
+1813 TLDNS
-1818 NNWSYSWNDLPLTDP
+1818 NNWSYSWNNLPLTDP

-1889 LPYTAVGGTMMLTA
+1889 LPYTAVGGTMMLSA
-1903 LAYSFIHRKRRHEGR
+1903 LAYSFIHRKRRREGR

>member
-16 RHMLRRYTAFVLA
+16 RHTLRRYTAFVLA

-43 GIGISMTAQYQCHEV
+43 GVGISMTAQYQCGEV
-58 EHTHTAACYDKV
+58 EHAHTADCYDKV
-70 LICGYTEGE
+70 LICGYTEGQ
-79 LENADEIAAAEA
+79 LENADEVAAAEA
-91 AAGSAQSSAE
+91 AAASAAQSSAE
-101 DEIMPL
+101 EEIMPL

-112 IEFVPHEHTADC
+112 IEFVPHEHTDDC
-124 YVEVQ
+124 YTEVQ
-129 TLTCMEEEHTHGDDC
+129 TLTCMEEEHVHDDDC
-144 FDPEDGTL
+144 YDPEDGTL
-152 ICEKYE
+152 ICEKFE
-158 HTHGESCYTTEY
+158 HTHDESCYTTEY
-170 ELACGLEEGE
+170 ELTCGLEEGE

-207 VVNTVEPIYHHHT
+207 VVDTVEPIYHHHT
-220 DACYEKVLTCP
+220 DACYEEVLVCP
-231 LPEHHHTVACLSD
+231 LPEHHHTVSCLSD

-266 EWNKDLLS
+266 EWNEDLLS

-283 QSVKNFEIDP
+283 QSEKNFEIDP
-293 ADGVTLHYY
+293 ADGVTLRYY

-310 NPYGEWDV
+310 NAYGEWDV
-318 MFLSYCLKYAE
+318 MFLAYCLKYAE

-348 SGMDWLLQED
+348 SGMDWLLEED

-380 DSSAAGAEPDL
+380 DSSADSAEPDL
-391 DDLFNV
+391 DDQFSV
-397 DTADT
+397 DAE
-402 SFSMDAAFENGA
+402 FENSA
-414 ELEDS
+414 EPEGS
-419 DASALAAAPSTALQD
+419 GVSALDAAPSAD
-434 PAAAPS
+434 DS
-440 TGTQDTVIA
+440 TGAQDTA
-449 PSTGTQDT
+449 ATSGTQDT
-457 VLTPSIVDPEPEQPA
+457 VLTPEPVDPQTEQPA
-472 EKPVYSAGTAAS
+472 EKPVDSADTAA
-484 STAASTPSTV
+484 PSTV
-494 TSASSTVSSA
+494 TSV

-513 VGSPAAE
+513 VVSPAAE

-533 TVGIVSEVNE
+533 TVGIVSSVDK
-543 DAGTLTVIS
+543 DADTLTVIS
-552 GDVNGKVDEVT
+552 GDVDGKVAEVT

-569 ENVISVAYAQIALSE
+569 ENVISVAYAQIELSE

-589 DDDTASDIIEI
+589 DDDTASDIIET

-684 VKVQLNYSFNKNEIT
+684 VKVQLNYSFNENEIT
-699 KDNRVA
+699 ADNRVA

-716 PSVSHSGN
+716 DSVSDSGN
-724 ITWRDITT
+724 ITWRDST
-732 GKDVVVGTYNIDGD
+732 GKDVVVGTYNIVGD
-746 TVTFTYNEDF
+746 TVTFTYNETF

-766 EFKASASSDSSMEGQ
+766 EFKASASSDSSMENQ
-781 TIHFGGTTGS
+781 KINFGGTTGS

-944 TSTEVKNTNPR
+944 TSKEVKNTEPR
-955 LTKSGNYDASSR
+955 LTKSGNYDANSR

-972 VKINNPYGEDLRGKT
+972 VTIKNPYGEDLRGKKFT
-987 FKDFLPAGLEVVDVV
+987 DLLPAGLEVVNNVE
-1002 KIQRGYYSDDIK
+1002 ITRGYWSDDIK
-1014 PVSAADFIKDGYS
+1014 PVSAEDFKKAGCS
-1027 YTFPTDLAHGPETE
+1027 YTFPTDKSETAA
-1041 SFYTIEIKTKVPDN
+1041 FYTIKIQTKVPDG
-1055 TTVGTIYTNTA
+1055 TAVGTTYTNTA
-1066 DFDGSGASGDVTV
+1066 DFDGNSASGEVTV

-1111 PTGWD
+1111 PTGWNK
-1116 EITLTDTIHDAE
+1116 ITLTDTIHDAE
-1128 VNGTE
+1128 VEGIE

-1140 VLSELKEEIKNNLH
+1140 VLSELRDEIKANLY
-1154 LTLFNSSDTVTM
+1154 LTLFNSSETVTM
-1166 ANASDYNVTFTVTYY
+1166 ANASEHHVTFTVTYY
-1181 DENNAVVTNDDAHV
+1181 DEHGNTITNNDAHV
-1195 TKFSI
+1195 AKFTI
-1200 TAKLA
+1200 TANLA
-1205 DGKTL
+1205 DGQTL
-1210 DATSMELSSYH
+1210 DATSMVLSSYH

-1232 EPWRFVNNAA
+1232 EPWLFVNNAA
-1242 SGGKTT
+1242 SGDKTS

-1265 VYNENNFDAA
+1265 VYEYGNFNNA

-1284 DKNNGKIY
+1284 TSNGGKIY

-1298 TSLTCKDE
+1298 TSLTCKDP

-1323 FDISSVDVG
+1323 FDISSVTVG
-1332 ANEYKSDG
+1332 ANEYKADG
-1340 SVLHQTWFAHTI
+1340 SVNHQAWFANTI
-1352 YGSNGRLDY
+1352 YGSGGRSNYD
-1361 EISATKNFSASK
+1361 ISATKNFSASK
-1373 THIGVND
+1373 THIGATD

-1387 TINKGYNVSAK
+1387 TINSGYNVSDK

-1412 DASWDDLRTQNI
+1412 DASWDDLRTENK

-1430 WNGDKAETKT
+1430 WNGDKAETET

-1448 LYKTGTIVDEGTD
+1448 LYKTGTVVTEDPD
-1461 ATGNKL
+1461 ASGKPT

-1481 GDNLLNTSNT
+1481 GDKLLTTSNT

-1496 TLSFDPSDNTSADLD
+1496 TLSFEPSDNTSADLD

-1535 EIGHDRFTAIYDSP
+1535 EIGHDRFTATYDSP

-1578 VTVKNHANLIGLEE
+1578 VTVKNHANLSGLVE
-1592 KWVDTHVVNY
+1592 KWIDTHVVNY
-1602 DSTAT
+1602 DSSAT

-1622 YLVTLRGA
+1622 YLVTLPGA
-1630 IFQLAKWN
+1630 TFQLAKWN
-1638 KTTKT
+1638 KTTGT
-1643 FDEVCTLKTN
+1643 FEEVCTLKTN
-1653 ASGQIN
+1653 SSGQIN
-1659 FGLQDSSATAE
+1659 FGLLDSSATAE
-1670 SFTESS
+1670 TTDTSS

-1688 ETDAPTGYAPSKSPI
+1688 ETDAPTGYALSKSPI
-1703 YLLWGAFSSI
+1703 YLLWGAFSNT

-1724 GESYIHDASEYDK
+1724 ESSIHDASEYDK

-1751 ISAVYVPNTANS
+1751 ISAVYVPNTAKS

-1774 GKTELALDRVNS
+1774 GTTELALDKVNS
-1786 TYTATVELWRKGYQ
+1786 TYTATVELRRKSYQ
-1800 SGGEKPDTKVESV
+1800 YGSQKSDDLVKTV
-1813 TLDSS
+1813 TLDNS
-1818 NNWSYSWNDLPLTDP
+1818 NNWSYSWNNLPLTDP

-1889 LPYTAVGGTMMLTA
+1889 LPYTAVGGTMMLSA
-1903 LAYSFIHRKRRHEGR
+1903 LAYSFIHRKRRREGR

>member
-16 RHMLRRYTAFVLA
+16 RHTLRRYTAFVLA

-43 GIGISMTAQYQCHEV
+43 GVGISMTAQYQCGEV
-58 EHTHTAACYDKV
+58 EHAHTADCYDKV
-70 LICGYTEGE
+70 LICGYAEGE
-79 LENADEIAAAEA
+79 LENADEVAAAEA
-91 AAGSAQSSAE
+91 AAASAAQSSAE
-101 DEIMPL
+101 EEIMPL

-112 IEFVPHEHTADC
+112 IEFVPHEHTDDC
-124 YVEVQ
+124 YTEVQ
-129 TLTCMEEEHTHGDDC
+129 TLTCLEEEHVHDDDC
-144 FDPEDGTL
+144 YDPEDGSL
-152 ICEKYE
+152 ICEKFE
-158 HTHGESCYTTEY
+158 HTHDESCYTTEY
-170 ELACGLEEGE
+170 ELTCGLEEGE

-207 VVNTVEPIYHHHT
+207 VVDTVEPIYHHHT
-220 DACYEKVLTCP
+220 DACYEEVLVCP
-231 LPEHHHTVACLSD
+231 LPEHHHTVSCLSD

-266 EWNKDLLS
+266 EWNEDLLS

-283 QSVKNFEIDP
+283 QSEKNFEIDP
-293 ADGVTLHYY
+293 ADGVTLRYY

-310 NPYGEWDV
+310 NAYGEWDV
-318 MFLSYCLKYAE
+318 MFLAYCLKYAE

-348 SGMDWLLQED
+348 SGMDWLLEED

-380 DSSAAGAEPDL
+380 DSSADSAEPDL
-391 DDLFNV
+391 DDLFSV
-397 DTADT
+397 DTE
-402 SFSMDAAFENGA
+402 FENSA

-419 DASALAAAPSTALQD
+419 GVSALDAAPSAD
-434 PAAAPS
+434 DS
-440 TGTQDTVIA
+440 TGAQDTA
-449 PSTGTQDT
+449 ATSGTQDT
-457 VLTPSIVDPEPEQPA
+457 VLTPEPVDPQPEQPA
-472 EKPVYSAGTAAS
+472 AKPVDSADTAA
-484 STAASTPSTV
+484 PSTV
-494 TSASSTVSSA
+494 TSV

-513 VGSPAAE
+513 VVSPAAE

-533 TVGIVSEVNE
+533 TVGIVSSVDE
-543 DAGTLTVIS
+543 DADTLTVIS
-552 GDVNGKVDEVT
+552 GDVDGKVAEVT
-563 LFNTDV
+563 LFNTEV
-569 ENVISVAYAQIALSE
+569 ENVISVAYAQIELSE

-589 DDDTASDIIEI
+589 DDDISSDIIET

-612 ETASASAVRPSRSRA
+612 GTVSASAVRPSRSRA

-636 AVTAVSATPVDMGTH
+636 AAAAVSATPVDMGTH

-684 VKVQLNYSFNKNEIT
+684 VKVQLNYSFNKDEIT
-699 KDNRVA
+699 ADNRVA

-716 PSVSHSGN
+716 DSVSDSGN

-732 GKDVVVGTYNIDGD
+732 GKDVVVGTYNIVGD
-746 TVTFTYNEDF
+746 TVTFTYNETF

-781 TIHFGGTTGS
+781 TINFGGTTGS

-913 LRYHATIPVNDD
+913 LRYHATIPVNAD

-944 TSTEVKNTNPR
+944 TSKEVKNTEPR
-955 LTKSGNYDASSR
+955 LTKSGNYDANSR

-972 VKINNPYGEDLRGKT
+972 VTIKNPYGEDLRGKKFT
-987 FKDFLPAGLEVVDVV
+987 DLLPAGLEVVNNVE
-1002 KIQRGYYSDDIK
+1002 ITRGHWSDDIK
-1014 PVSAADFIKDGYS
+1014 PVSAEDFKKAGYS
-1027 YTFPTDLAHGPETE
+1027 YTFPTDKSETAA
-1041 SFYTIEIKTKVPDN
+1041 FYTIKIQTKVPDG
-1055 TTVGTIYTNTA
+1055 TAVGTTYTNTA
-1066 DFDGSGASGDVTV
+1066 DFDGNSASGDVTV

-1154 LTLFNSSDTVTM
+1154 LTLFNSSETVTM
-1166 ANASDYNVTFTVTYY
+1166 ANASTHHVKFTVTYY
-1181 DENNAVVTNDDAHV
+1181 DESGNSTTDNDAHV
-1195 TKFSI
+1195 TMFTI
-1200 TAKLA
+1200 TAKLDA
-1205 DGKTL
+1205 GETL

-1221 TVADISNAGIE
+1221 TVADISSAGIE

-1284 DKNNGKIY
+1284 KKNNGKIY

-1298 TSLTCKDE
+1298 TSLTSKDD
-1306 LTTKDLVITDTL
+1306 LATKDLVITDTL

-1352 YGSNGRLDY
+1352 YGSNGRSNYD
-1361 EISATKNFSASK
+1361 ISATKNFSASK

-1387 TINKGYNVSAK
+1387 TINKGYNVSDK

-1412 DASWDDLRTQNI
+1412 DASWNDLRTENK

-1430 WNGDKAETKT
+1430 WNGDKAETET

-1448 LYKTGTIVDEGTD
+1448 LYKTGTVVTEAPD
-1461 ATGNKL
+1461 ASGKQT

-1481 GDNLLNTSNT
+1481 GAKLLTTSNT

-1496 TLSFDPSDNTSADLD
+1496 TLSFDPSANTSADLD

-1535 EIGHDRFTAIYDSP
+1535 EIGHDRFTATYDSP

-1578 VTVKNHANLIGLEE
+1578 VTVKNHANLTGLEE

-1622 YLVTLRGA
+1622 YLVTLPGA

-1670 SFTESS
+1670 ITTESS

-1688 ETDAPTGYAPSKSPI
+1688 ETDAPTGYALSKSPI
-1703 YLLWGAFSSI
+1703 YLLWGAFSNT
-1713 KRADAFNAATG
+1713 KRADAFKAATT
-1724 GESYIHDASEYDK
+1724 GESSIHDASEYNK

-1786 TYTATVELWRKGYQ
+1786 TYTATVELWRKGYKNGSQ
-1800 SGGEKPDTKVESV
+1800 TSDAMVEPV
-1813 TLDSS
+1813 TLDNS
-1818 NNWSYSWNDLPLTDP
+1818 NNWSYSWNNLPLTDP

-1889 LPYTAVGGTMMLTA
+1889 LPYTAVGGTMMLSA
-1903 LAYSFIHRKRRHEGR
+1903 LAYSFIHRKRRREGR

>member
-1 MNDILKTYK
+1 MNDILKTYM
-10 EQFREN
+10 ERFREN
-16 RHMLRRYTAFVLA
+16 RHTLRRYTAFVLA

-43 GIGISMTAQYQCHEV
+43 GVGISMTAQYQCGEE
-58 EHTHTAACYDKV
+58 EHTHTADCYTKV
-70 LICGYTEGE
+70 LTCGYEEGE
-79 LENADEIAAAEA
+79 LENADELAAAA
-91 AAGSAQSSAE
+91 ATSQPTVEEEPA
-101 DEIMPL
+101 PL
-107 ELEPQ
+107 ALEPQ
-112 IEFVPHEHTADC
+112 IEFVPHEHTEDC
-124 YVEVQ
+124 YTEVQ
-129 TLTCMEEEHTHGDDC
+129 TLTCMEEEHVHGDDC
-144 FDPEDGTL
+144 FDPEDGSL
-152 ICEKYE
+152 ICDKFE
-158 HTHGESCYTTEY
+158 HTHDESCYTTEY
-170 ELACGLEEGE
+170 ELTCGLEEGE

-187 PTQTAELVAMAV
+187 PTQSAELAAMAV

-207 VVNTVEPIYHHHT
+207 TVDTVEPIYHHHT
-220 DACYEKVLTCP
+220 DACYEEVLTCP

-244 TSADLETPEEWQA
+244 TSADVETPEEWQA
-257 ANADAVITG
+257 ANAEAVMTG
-266 EWNKDLLS
+266 NWDEDLLS

-283 QSVKNFEIDP
+283 QSEKNFEIDP
-293 ADGVTLHYY
+293 ADGVTLRYY

-318 MFLSYCLKYAE
+318 MFLSYCLKYAG

-348 SGMDWLLQED
+348 SDMDWLLDGED
-358 GSAAQP
+358 GSAANV

-380 DSSAAGAEPDL
+380 DSSADGAADDL
-391 DDLFNV
+391 DDLF
-397 DTADT
+397 
-402 SFSMDAAFENGA
+402 SMDTDFENGA
-414 ELEDS
+414 ELEAS
-419 DASALAAAPSTALQD
+419 GASALDAAPAAEDTPDTANPDQ
-434 PAAAPS
+434 PAAKPADS
-440 TGTQDTVIA
+440 TGT
-449 PSTGTQDT
+449 
-457 VLTPSIVDPEPEQPA
+457 
-472 EKPVYSAGTAAS
+472 
-484 STAASTPSTV
+484 
-494 TSASSTVSSA
+494 SA
-504 SGADTLAPS
+504 SGADALAPS
-513 VGSPAAE
+513 VVSPAAE
-520 PQTTTVTDALPVE
+520 PQTTTVTDAEPVE
-533 TVGIVSEVNE
+533 TVGIVSE
-543 DAGTLTVIS
+543 AGENTLTVIS
-552 GDVNGKVDEVT
+552 GDVDGKVAEVT

-569 ENVISVAYAQIALSE
+569 ENVISVAYAQIELSE

-589 DDDTASDIIEI
+589 DDDTASDIIET

-684 VKVQLNYSFNKNEIT
+684 VKVQLNYSFNENEIT
-699 KDNRVA
+699 ADNRVA
-705 TYKLPNGITLL
+705 TYKFPNGITLL
-716 PSVSHSGN
+716 DSVSDSGN
-724 ITWRDITT
+724 ITWRDST
-732 GKDVVVGTYNIDGD
+732 GKDVVVGTYNIVGD
-746 TVTFTYNEDF
+746 TVTFTYNETF

-766 EFKASASSDSSMEGQ
+766 EFKASASSDSSMENQ
-781 TIHFGGTTGS
+781 KINFGGTTGS

-938 DGKDSS
+938 DGKDSY

-987 FKDFLPAGLEVVDVV
+987 FKDFLPAELEVVGEV

-1014 PVSAADFIKDGYS
+1014 PVSAADFKKDNYT

-1055 TTVGTIYTNTA
+1055 TTVGTTYTNMA

-1103 TWQTSVSI
+1103 TWKTSVSI
-1111 PTGWD
+1111 PTGWNK
-1116 EITLTDTIHDAE
+1116 ITLTDTIHDAE

-1140 VLSELKEEIKNNLH
+1140 VLSELKDEIKNNLH
-1154 LTLFNSSDTVTM
+1154 LTLFNSTETVTM
-1166 ANASDYNVTFTVTYY
+1166 ANASEHDVTFTVTYY

-1210 DATSMELSSYH
+1210 DATSMELSNYH

-1232 EPWRFVNNAA
+1232 EPWLFVNTAA
-1242 SGGKTT
+1242 SGDKTT
-1248 DASYTYK
+1248 DADYTYK

-1284 DKNNGKIY
+1284 QKNNGKIY

-1298 TSLTCKDE
+1298 TSLTCKDL
-1306 LTTKDLVITDTL
+1306 LTIKDLEITDTL

-1323 FDISSVDVG
+1323 FDISNVITVG
-1332 ANEYKSDG
+1332 ALPLNDDG
-1340 SVLHQTWFAHTI
+1340 SVPHQGWLAQTI
-1352 YGSNGRLDY
+1352 YGSDGRANY
-1361 EISATKNFSASK
+1361 EISTTKNFSASK
-1373 THIGVND
+1373 THIGATD

-1387 TINKGYNVSAK
+1387 TINKGYNVSDK

-1412 DASWDDLRTQNI
+1412 DASWDDLRTENK

-1430 WNGDKAETKT
+1430 WNGDKAETET

-1448 LYKTGTIVDEGTD
+1448 LYKTGTVVTEDPD
-1461 ATGNKL
+1461 ASGKPT

-1481 GDNLLNTSNT
+1481 GDKLLTTSNTT

-1496 TLSFDPSDNTSADLD
+1496 TLSFEPSDNTSADLD

-1535 EIGHDRFTAIYDSP
+1535 EIGHDRFTATYDSP

-1578 VTVKNHANLIGLEE
+1578 VTVKNHANLSGLVE

-1602 DSTAT
+1602 DSSAT

-1622 YLVTLRGA
+1622 YLVTLPGA
-1630 IFQLAKWN
+1630 TFQLAKWN
-1638 KTTKT
+1638 STTKK
-1643 FDEVCTLKTN
+1643 FEEVRKLTTD
-1653 ASGQIN
+1653 AAGQIN
-1659 FGLQDSSATAE
+1659 FGLLDSSATAE
-1670 SFTESS
+1670 ITTESS

-1688 ETDAPTGYAPSKSPI
+1688 ETDAPTGYALSKSPI
-1703 YLLWGAFSSI
+1703 YLLWGAFSNT
-1713 KRADAFNAATG
+1713 KQDDAFKTATG
-1724 GESYIHDASEYDK
+1724 ETCVNDSEYNQGIDSSK
-1737 WLDCNNVTYLARGD
+1737 VTYLARGD

-1774 GKTELALDRVNS
+1774 GKTELALDKVNS

-1800 SGGEKPDTKVESV
+1800 YSGEKSDTKVESV

-1818 NNWSYSWNDLPLTDP
+1818 NKWSYSWNNLPLTDP

-1889 LPYTAVGGTMMLTA
+1889 LPYTAVGGTMMLSA
-1903 LAYSFIHRKRRHEGR
+1903 LAYSFIHRKRRREGR

>member
-1 MNDILKTYK
+1 M
-10 EQFREN
+10 
-16 RHMLRRYTAFVLA
+16 
-29 LAMITTLFV
+29 
-38 NWQLH
+38 
-43 GIGISMTAQYQCHEV
+43 
-58 EHTHTAACYDKV
+58 
-70 LICGYTEGE
+70 
-79 LENADEIAAAEA
+79 
-91 AAGSAQSSAE
+91 
-101 DEIMPL
+101 
-107 ELEPQ
+107 
-112 IEFVPHEHTADC
+112 
-124 YVEVQ
+124 
-129 TLTCMEEEHTHGDDC
+129 
-144 FDPEDGTL
+144 
-152 ICEKYE
+152 
-158 HTHGESCYTTEY
+158 
-170 ELACGLEEGE
+170 
-180 LVEQVVE
+180 
-187 PTQTAELVAMAV
+187 
-199 AEPVALEP
+199 
-207 VVNTVEPIYHHHT
+207 
-220 DACYEKVLTCP
+220 
-231 LPEHHHTVACLSD
+231 
-244 TSADLETPEEWQA
+244 
-257 ANADAVITG
+257 
-266 EWNKDLLS
+266 
-274 VAKTQLGYE
+274 GYE
-283 QSVKNFEIDP
+283 QSEKNFEIDP
-293 ADGVTLHYY
+293 ADGVTLRYY

-310 NPYGEWDV
+310 NAYGEWDV
-318 MFLSYCLKYAE
+318 MFLAYCLKYAE

-348 SGMDWLLQED
+348 SGMDWLLEED

-380 DSSAAGAEPDL
+380 DSSADSAEPDL
-391 DDLFNV
+391 DDQFSV
-397 DTADT
+397 DAE
-402 SFSMDAAFENGA
+402 FENSA
-414 ELEDS
+414 ELEGS
-419 DASALAAAPSTALQD
+419 GVSALDAAPSAD
-434 PAAAPS
+434 DS
-440 TGTQDTVIA
+440 TGAQDTA
-449 PSTGTQDT
+449 ATSGTQDT
-457 VLTPSIVDPEPEQPA
+457 VLTPEPVDPQTEQPA
-472 EKPVYSAGTAAS
+472 EKPVDSADTAA
-484 STAASTPSTV
+484 PSTV
-494 TSASSTVSSA
+494 TSV

-513 VGSPAAE
+513 VVSPAAE

-533 TVGIVSEVNE
+533 TVGIVSSVDS
-543 DAGTLTVIS
+543 DADTLTVIS
-552 GDVNGKVDEVT
+552 GDVDGKVAEVT
-563 LFNTDV
+563 LFNTEV
-569 ENVISVAYAQIALSE
+569 ENVISVAYAQIELSE

-589 DDDTASDIIEI
+589 DDDTASDIIET

-684 VKVQLNYSFNKNEIT
+684 VKVQLNYSFNENEIT
-699 KDNRVA
+699 ADNRVA

-716 PSVSHSGN
+716 DSVSDSGN
-724 ITWRDITT
+724 ITWRDST
-732 GKDVVVGTYNIDGD
+732 GKDVVVGTYNIVGD
-746 TVTFTYNEDF
+746 TVTFTYNETF

-766 EFKASASSDSSMEGQ
+766 EFKASASSDSSMENQ
-781 TIHFGGTTGS
+781 KINFGGTTGS

-938 DGKDSS
+938 DGKDSY

-987 FKDFLPAGLEVVDVV
+987 FKDFLPAELEVVGEV

-1014 PVSAADFIKDGYS
+1014 PVSAADFKKDNYT

-1055 TTVGTIYTNTA
+1055 TTVGTTYTNTA

-1103 TWQTSVSI
+1103 TWKTSVSI
-1111 PTGWD
+1111 PTGWN

-1133 QDGTHYA
+1133 QDDTHYA
-1140 VLSELKEEIKNNLH
+1140 VLSELKDEIKNNLH
-1154 LTLFNSSDTVTM
+1154 LTLFNSTETVTM
-1166 ANASDYNVTFTVTYY
+1166 ANASEHDVTFTVTYY

-1210 DATSMELSSYH
+1210 DATSMELSNYH

-1232 EPWRFVNNAA
+1232 EPWLFVNNAA
-1242 SGGKTT
+1242 SGDKTS

-1265 VYNENNFDAA
+1265 VYEYGNFNNA

-1284 DKNNGKIY
+1284 TSNGGKIY

-1298 TSLTCKDE
+1298 TSLTCKDP

-1323 FDISSVDVG
+1323 FDISSVTVG
-1332 ANEYKSDG
+1332 ANEYKADG
-1340 SVLHQTWFAHTI
+1340 SVNHQAWFANTI
-1352 YGSNGRLDY
+1352 YGSGGRSNYD
-1361 EISATKNFSASK
+1361 ISATKNFSASK
-1373 THIGVND
+1373 THIGATD

-1387 TINKGYNVSAK
+1387 TINSGYNVSDK

-1412 DASWDDLRTQNI
+1412 DVSWDDLRTENK

-1430 WNGDKAETKT
+1430 WNGDKAETET

-1481 GDNLLNTSNT
+1481 GDKLLTTSNTT

-1496 TLSFDPSDNTSADLD
+1496 TLSFEPSDNTSADLD

-1535 EIGHDRFTAIYDSP
+1535 EIGHDRFTATYDSP

-1578 VTVKNHANLIGLEE
+1578 VTVKNHANLSGLVE

-1602 DSTAT
+1602 DSSAT

-1622 YLVTLRGA
+1622 YLVTLPGA
-1630 IFQLAKWN
+1630 TFELAKWN
-1638 KTTKT
+1638 KTTNT
-1643 FDEVCTLKTN
+1643 FDVVRTLPTN
-1653 ASGQIN
+1653 TSGQIN
-1659 FGLQDSSATAE
+1659 FSLQGSSATAE
-1670 SFTESS
+1670 IITESS
-1676 AQLLCSTLYRIV
+1676 AQLLCNTLYRIV
-1688 ETDAPTGYAPSKSPI
+1688 ETDAPDGYAISQSPI
-1703 YLLWGAFSSI
+1703 YLLWGAFSNTT
-1713 KRADAFNAATG
+1713 RAEAFNAATG
-1724 GESYIHDASEYDK
+1724 ESSIHDASEYDK

-1774 GKTELALDRVNS
+1774 GKTELALDKVNS
-1786 TYTATVELWRKGYQ
+1786 TYTATVKLRRKSYQ
-1800 SGGEKPDTKVESV
+1800 YGSQKSDDLVKTV
-1813 TLDSS
+1813 TLDNS
-1818 NNWSYSWNDLPLTDP
+1818 NNWSYSWNNLPLTDP

-1889 LPYTAVGGTMMLTA
+1889 LPYTAVGGTMMLSA
-1903 LAYSFIHRKRRHEGR
+1903 LAYSFIHRKRRREGR